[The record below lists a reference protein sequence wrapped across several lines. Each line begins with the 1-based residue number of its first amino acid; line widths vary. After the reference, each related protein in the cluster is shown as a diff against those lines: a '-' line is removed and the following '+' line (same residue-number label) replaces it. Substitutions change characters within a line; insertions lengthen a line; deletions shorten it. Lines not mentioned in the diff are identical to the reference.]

1 MAARIRTL
9 NFLPEV
15 FRTPTNAQFLGATLD
30 QIVDQPNT
38 MRIQGYIGTRFG
50 YGINAK
56 DNYVVEPTKTRTD
69 YQLDPG
75 VVFTKTNTSTAT
87 DFVTYPGIIDALKLN
102 GGVTNNNDRLFNSQ
116 FYSWDPFVDLDKLI
130 NFNQYYWLPQGAP
143 AVTIATDIVYNAQ
156 DYTVVDDPNAYII
169 SSNINPNGS
178 ANPTLTLIRGGT
190 YSFTVNQDSP
200 FWIQG
205 QPGVTGYDPNQ
216 PNLLTR
222 DVLGVS
228 NNGAYNGVVE
238 FTVPYKNAQDEYN
251 FPGDNR
257 VDVVSSAP
265 FDSIEGQLLSAVV
278 DIDGVTALEGL
289 TVMFYNTGVVNE
301 TGFVGQYYDTTLYDE
316 DGGAPYVFPGS
327 SVNDNNFGGG
337 YYTEVPA
344 TFYTI
349 TYVGDPTNPV
359 IKLVP
364 ASGIPTNEKI
374 TPNFGTQWK
383 ARNFY
388 RNVQGVINLV
398 PYLSSLLDTLYYQDG
413 TVPNKVGQLRLINSN
428 ITNQINVLEILGK
441 SNYTAPNGVVF
452 TNGLKV
458 TFNGDIFPTSYK
470 TGEYYVQGVG
480 TAIEL
485 INTQDLIVPES
496 FTEGTYNPWDILP
509 WDIGNYDVTLYIP
522 VQQDYITI
530 ARNSIDRNPWSRSN
544 RWFHIDVINA
554 TATYN
559 NDPSIATTYAT
570 QYNKAKRP
578 VIEFYP
584 NLKLFDN
591 CIVGK
596 QPVDFFDV
604 RTTDA
609 FTQVAGQPMYYPDVE
624 VYTSA
629 SATVNGVTGT
639 STTITIPASA
649 VSKGAFQ
656 VGQFITDSDG
666 VIPRNSQITA
676 ITGTTLLTITVGW
689 TSSETIPTVTNVSL
703 VANDISNDNYALYD
717 GARIIFSVDTD
728 AEVRNKIY
736 VVRFSN
742 VDGLGSII
750 TLTEADDGLVLQNE
764 GTVAYKGY
772 YNQGKDFYYYFNNNP
787 AVLENQWQQ
796 AQQKTTVNQAPFFD
810 VFDTDGISFGD
821 TEIYTGSSF
830 KGNKLFSYGIGSG
843 INDIVLGFP
852 LRYSSV
858 NNVGDISFDVPLNS
872 ATFDYV
878 RSSTP
883 ITQQVNT
890 GYVHNYSD
898 IDTLTRAL
906 GWQTAVAESRQYQ
919 IFSFDYVGGSGV
931 TSYTCDIAAATDT
944 VWPNIQVYLNNV
956 LQDTDTY
963 TYTINPTTTVV
974 NFTVPDT
981 LVDTVVEITL
991 LSDQVSATA
1000 YYQVPNNLQNNP
1012 FNADI
1017 TTANVGDIRGQY
1029 QSIFYNNPN
1038 TTGKVFGANNYRDL
1052 GNLVPWGN
1060 RIIQNSASL
1069 VLPATFLRK
1078 PGVNLYDSL
1087 QYNSNQ
1093 YISFKT
1099 LLVDTVNQTEYNV
1112 YQSPAT
1118 MLDDALDQITI
1129 SKVDTAPFFWSDML
1143 PSKSPYASNSYTFAN
1158 SLDVSR
1164 YPLTRIYNFDTANY
1178 YGVLVY
1184 LTRTVSGYTSITQ
1197 LVSGVDYTISTT
1209 SPALTV
1215 ETDLLPGDI
1224 ITVNEYYQTYGSYV
1238 PNTPT
1243 KLGLYPS
1250 FIPEVVLDENYTNP
1264 TYFIRGHDGSYTKLY
1279 GDYIDGNL
1287 VDFRDKVLLEFE
1299 TRIYNNLKLSNI
1311 IPVRDYDVVP
1321 GFFRTTDYSYDEFL
1335 SIYSQFFLNWVGQ
1348 NRVEYKQQVGYT
1360 PTNEFSYNYSQSGNK
1375 INNAQ
1380 IQQGY
1385 WRGIY
1390 QYFYDTSQ
1398 PDVAPWEMIGLTSQ
1412 PTWWTTRYG
1421 PAPYTSDN
1429 LVLWGDLAAGINWN
1443 NGNPIVVTQCIR
1455 PQLLQVL
1462 PVDSEGNL
1470 VSPFVAIVGNYDG
1483 RSFRNDWKVGDVA
1496 STEFAYRRSSS
1507 WPFDLM
1513 KILALTKPANFYN
1526 LGVDVDNYKY
1536 NEEFNQFLVNDRS
1549 HLVIADVEI
1558 YGSGTAKTSYINWIV
1573 DFEKQVGIDS
1583 TQTTTDLLDNLDVR
1597 LIYRVAGFTD
1607 KALVN
1612 FYVEK
1617 GSPNSNNASLLIPT
1631 ESLDVLLYDNIPFN
1645 KIIYSGIIVQN
1656 AGSGW
1661 KVFGNSQTK
1670 AYFTISKPKINGNYN
1685 LVSVEG
1691 ESVQVA
1697 KDYFENTEILV
1708 PYGTEFVSK
1717 QDLAQFIASYGNY
1730 LTTQGVLF
1738 DQIESGLDINWN
1750 QMVAEYLYW
1759 TQSGW
1764 GQGSLINLNPA
1775 ANLITIQKDSCVVQ
1789 PLTLQRQN
1797 FILNQNLYPIQ
1808 AVDLSV
1814 IRDDTLFSA
1823 TPLNQGDTV
1832 AYGQFNI
1839 SNFEHGVVFNNV
1851 TLFND
1856 VIYNLITGLRQNRIT
1871 ARGTKTADWNGT
1883 IDAQGFILNQDNI
1896 QEWNNVTK
1904 YTKGSIVKYK
1914 NKYWVSLRVLEP
1926 SMIFDSRYW
1935 KETDYNEI
1943 QKGLLPNPSTRSFE
1957 STLYYNTNTPN
1968 LSKDADLLSWS
1979 LIGYRPRDYMAL
1991 ADLTDITQV
2000 NVYKNLIKEKGT
2012 RIATENFKGI
2022 TLPQGGIDYEVYENW
2037 AIKTGE
2043 FGGVLDNNFVDFR
2056 LNQNQL
2062 TGNPSIVGLTTGTY
2076 TEGVQQ
2082 EVPLYSVF
2090 NYGRPITNP
2099 NILPTLPANTPNKLY
2114 PDAGYVNF
2122 NDITTFGYYYND
2134 LNLAQTPLSQLYVGQ
2149 YVWVA
2154 DYNGTW
2160 QVYTPIANG
2169 NIIQV
2174 LNNLNGTVTL
2184 EFAEPHGLTK
2194 YQTIAIINF
2203 NDAVNGYRIVQ
2214 AVVDNYKVTIAL
2226 SLVSTITRLTST
2238 NSIVMRF
2245 QSQRVTQPSDIINL
2259 PLLNTE
2265 FVKNKVWVDTG
2276 TTGDWEVYRKS
2287 INYNLDLELL
2297 KTNSETFGSAVATT
2311 SDLGYLVGDAELGVA
2326 YRYTYNPVFKR
2337 YDLVQTLFSDTL
2349 TAGSLVIGD
2358 NYQIVTL
2365 GNTDF
2370 VALGATSNLVGTRFT
2385 ATGTGSFIAGSF
2397 VVNNQYTITSVGTTD
2412 FTLIGASANTIGIT
2426 FTATGVGSGTGTAV
2440 QGSGQAGLFMVSYG
2454 SSIGYAGSTFAISQP
2469 TGTLLADRKVKIY
2482 NLVTNTTV
2490 NELQLLQTIQAPT
2503 GITNWGTKTEFS
2515 GDSNWLFISA
2525 YEQNQFYVYRK
2536 SQITGLYEY
2545 SNIITLG
2552 NLAAGD
2558 NFSFSLATNYYGNTV
2573 VVGAPGVDTGI
2584 INNTG
2589 TSYIFER
2596 VMQNF
2601 EAQFTSQILVP
2612 QTFSLVFTPGT
2623 RTFTGTTITS
2633 NAITLNSVAGLSLNM
2648 PVIFTGLVF
2657 GGLAIDQVYYIKTI
2671 VGSTITLSLTIGG
2684 STLSLVNGSGT
2695 MTMVAQTEPLFI
2707 SVNGTLIATNN
2718 YAVIGSTLNVYQ
2730 SLNAGD
2736 ILTASGST
2744 FVLLQQF
2751 TATDTVT
2758 IGEQYGYSA
2767 DLDTYGNE
2775 LLIGSPFQINS
2786 QNKEGTIYRYTD
2798 GGGSYGIIT
2807 GTIDCQ
2813 VTTLT
2818 TILLNGYAVAI
2829 PIGNASVVAA
2839 AIEASNITNITA
2851 TSIDNKLVI
2860 SLINIELAMIN
2871 DKLDIVTLSGNT
2883 LYELG
2888 ISKYTLT
2895 QVITDPHPAGR
2906 TQFGTVIKFNDN
2918 GSFVASAPV
2927 APRYEATTF
2936 DSTDDDN
2943 YNNDTLFDNNTTQ
2956 FVDTLV
2962 NAGAVY
2968 MFDYAENYNENL
2980 LNVGQYIYAQSVNA
2994 LNINYGAQPY
3004 YGTAIDFNDN
3014 TVVVGTPGFRPGYEN
3029 GQVIIYTNTSGLADW
3044 SVYRQPEMAVNVN
3057 GITNAQLYS
3066 ASTNNTLINLD
3077 YIDPLQGKIL
3087 GVVAENLDIV
3097 SNADPASYNSP
3108 NTTVSGSAVWGT
3120 KHLGKLWFNT
3130 STTKFVN
3137 YHQNDEVVYNSKWW
3151 GRVFPGSQVTIYS
3164 WITSNVVPA
3173 EYTGPGTPLT
3183 LTDYSVE
3190 YVLNSTGA
3198 ITPVYF
3204 FWARNTN
3211 IIFNQIGKTLSDT
3224 ICESYISVP
3233 QASGIAY
3240 FAPIQS
3246 NVMGLYNTSSY
3257 VNSTDTVMHIGFAT
3271 GTNEDDSHSIYSLIR
3286 ANYPDDF
3293 LPGLPALTSLPPLSL
3308 YDRMLDSMSG
3318 VDESGAIVPDPYL
3331 PKPVQ
3336 SGILVRPR
3344 QSFFYSRFGA
3354 LKNYL
3359 TLANQEL
3366 AKIPFTETQSSKFLY
3381 TIGPINPSTGLP
3393 FYNTTDYWD
3402 PVNWWATGYNDNTK
3416 SAILVESYYQLATIN
3431 AQNGL
3436 IVTVNKNGAGF
3447 QETYRYDSGL
3457 DTWERIGLQDGTIQF
3472 KTDLWDYETARLG
3485 FGDNFFDTTP
3495 FDTYPSEETRSI
3507 TRFLNEE
3514 LPSEIFAFRNQG
3526 LILLFNYIIS
3536 ETIESQNY
3544 LPWLNKTSFIDVAHT
3559 IRELLPLEVFQSDNQ
3574 DFLAGYINEVKPYH
3588 VVVKDFLF
3596 KYTGVDV
3603 WAGDIT
3609 DFDLPAQYNTSLQ
3622 QYITPE
3628 LVYANPSG
3636 DNQYIPTDAIW
3647 QDPAYTNWFN
3657 NYGVSITGVNGYPIT
3672 VLSSYLTLNS
3682 NSMVVDNIYGFPIN
3696 GTIKVYDPNDPE
3708 TDLSKKAFEIIAYS
3722 SVDRAYGT
3730 LNGLTRGVNETTI
3743 SNHLPG
3749 QQIYID
3755 LPAVLVLDG
3764 GRGYA
3769 NPPVI
3774 TAYIDTTIYPAPRR
3788 EAILQPVMN
3797 LDQLLRVDVVDPG
3810 DGYVVLPQ
3818 IIIEPSSIV
3827 TFATIDVDTIT
3838 NTITIQNQLVQTGD
3852 LVRYY
3857 TGSDTTPINGVKDG
3871 QYYYVG
3877 VLENVPT
3884 YVIALYTTYADA
3896 LQDHDRVVF
3905 LSAGSGTNN
3914 NLAIS
3919 ARASCV
3925 TSSQPIRENITTL
3938 RYDRTTYDS
3947 QVTEWTQGNFYGS
3960 FYAGSFQNTQ
3970 QVASSSLTLFNET
3983 PAISTILASA
3993 QGATFEIQSIRN
4005 DEVIEWSS
4013 RTRIVTNTTVTTNV
4027 ITIAPSIGGAPDEGF
4042 VGPTTGFYVGMPIK
4056 FAGAAFGGITVNTV
4070 YYVKEIVSLTQFSL
4084 VDGNGADV
4092 ILTTASTTAGLD
4104 AIIGEVTN
4112 TAVVTIQ
4119 YPGILTTTATQ
4130 KTTNFVTIPLNPSG
4144 ICGTTGFYTGIP
4156 IFFIG
4161 DVFGGVIENEEY
4173 YVTTVIDDQTFTM
4186 SLTNTPTIVSVT
4198 ETTAP
4203 NLIKLSS
4210 IGDLEINT
4218 PIIVTGTTFGGI
4230 VAGQLYYIAD
4240 IAYSTNQVTLSN
4252 SINGGA
4258 ITVTNATGTATL
4270 TSQADVVQ
4278 LTTATGTMT
4287 CNVGLP
4293 ISPGQITGQE
4303 FTFYNTSGEFTNSG
4317 LGYSSTVLATA
4328 LVRGQQYQIQ
4338 TIGSTDFTLVGAPS
4352 NNVGVVFTASES
4364 GTGSGTAAA
4373 YSNLITRGTIATVAT
4388 SNYLYLNSLTSGTTG
4403 MYVDMPFRLSAA
4415 IGGLSAA
4422 TTYYVLSIGTIVL
4435 DITSSNSGTD
4445 AYTCAST
4452 TGFYSG
4458 MPISFTGGVFGGVV
4472 ELVTYYVKTVAS
4484 STTFTISETPGG
4496 ATFDLFNDN
4505 GLMTLT
4511 ADNPFITVSTSAGG
4525 SVVSLTN
4532 NFSAVS
4538 TLTQYPTVVPT
4549 FFISYILGGYSVVI
4563 NTPGLGFA
4571 YNNNITIP
4579 GSLIL
4584 GGTTGINDIIINV
4597 SGISTTGEI
4606 TSTIVSG
4613 TPPGLTEQYYLKVI
4627 SPTELE
4633 VYSNPNLTVPV
4644 DGDTLGAIYTGVKS
4658 TTVTALATPDITT
4671 TSTTGFEQYDPVVF
4685 TGTVA
4690 GNIVLGQTY
4699 YIKTITPT
4707 LTISETLNGTTFD
4720 VGTASGTSFTMAKS
4734 GDYVYLPEPFYFNQS
4749 IVRYNNRLYQCII
4762 SNNDTTFI
4770 LGKWELLD
4778 SGDRRLNELDR
4789 IVGYYNPT
4797 VNMPGR
4803 DLTQLVTGITYPG
4816 SVYMGNAFPPA
4827 EEFLLD
4833 TNLQD
4838 QPFYPATI
4846 NNMSVVWDGNR
4857 YVTISTSPTYS
4868 ALLTSAT
4875 GDNWT
4880 LSKLSNNPV
4889 GLSDIYYDGTRYVI
4903 TTTNSATPIY
4913 TSTNGLVYTTG
4924 PSLNVPSNT
4933 LSRVYNSNN
4942 VWIAVGENVVTSID
4956 TISWVNAFTLSSPG
4970 YFSDVTYTT
4979 AGYTGWLVIGNQTNN
4994 GVDQTLII
5002 RSTNNG
5008 ITWDIVNDGIT
5019 TDITSA
5025 YVNAITSSNNLVV
5038 IVGDAGQ
5045 IFTSIDGT
5053 QTNTL
5058 QTSGTGE
5065 NLVDV
5070 VYGSGIF
5077 IAVGENGTI
5086 VTSTDGVTWNV
5097 RTSGTTNNLNSV
5109 AYNDTDAEFIVVG
5122 DNNTILTSSNGSTWT
5137 ASALFIQEEPV
5148 YTVQGDTFTEGYG
5161 PEELVPGVVT
5171 DNLTMIV
5178 TTRPG
5183 TNWLVGEY
5191 GHTGFTVVTRE
5202 ITPSYPQTEYSFL
5215 NIVQNP
5221 AFLAVY
5227 DITPATGTSRRIY
5240 EQYDYTVDWVLK
5252 TITLNITL
5260 APNHILGVQL
5270 YEVGNGDQL
5279 QRSNSQTV
5287 PFIDNTNTGFIEILL
5302 SCNYSA
5308 NQFNGNGL
5316 IRPGTEPIQVECTET
5331 ESIINSITCDDV
5343 STFALNEPIR
5353 FQGDVFG
5360 GIELDQTYY
5369 IKTISYVT
5377 NKITVSLPP
5386 LVSGIAGPTFSL
5398 TDDTGSMQAIVQQGT
5413 GVVWTDPL
5421 VVHNGDKLVL
5431 GETSTVT
5438 QTKSSTNSIVV
5449 NTALTMDVNDPIVFS
5464 DLMFGGPTPHTTY
5477 YIASIIDDNEFT
5489 ISATSGGSTFVLTD
5503 ATGLASCIT
5512 NDFAIAQA
5520 DVGTTAKLM
5529 FAENYNQNDDFVTFA
5544 VFGETDPL
5552 QYAYS
5557 IPITQIYLST
5567 GGETQLAL
5575 TNYIGGTNPENA
5587 VVEVNGLRL
5596 TDVSDYTIDL
5606 TTQMLYLTFSLT
5618 IGDILAVT
5626 TYNSTERQYLNTSLG
5641 GTYSGSVSV
5650 TLNIG
5655 SSTHFSGW
5663 SEEVIAGGFI
5673 IGVSYQITSLGTTD
5687 FTLIGA
5693 ASNTVGEIFT
5703 ATGAGTGT
5711 GTAGVGW
5718 GDNEWSPGPDYFT
5731 LSSGSTSGLVVDT
5744 GIIFTSPIG
5753 GVTINT
5759 IYYIA
5764 QILSS
5769 TTFNVSLTPGGA
5781 PLTLISATGAMLG
5794 FVNPAIVSNITAINN
5809 VISAPVEVTNVS
5821 SATAPNTL
5829 TATSTTGF
5837 ISASSGIYQPIIFKN
5852 TTGLPGAGGILT
5864 DGTVYWVDTV
5874 INSTDFTISET
5885 PGGLPVTVTGATGT
5899 MIAYVGGNPTTT
5911 ITTGIAHNLET
5922 NNIVRIDGVNGST
5935 QLNNN
5940 IYYVHK
5946 LSDTIIGL
5954 YLSPYLPESY
5964 QTNEIVTGVSNWSSS
5979 GYVWLDNQFTLIDA
5993 TATAISSNEIAV
6005 NSTSYLVVDTPVYF
6019 SGSNMF
6025 GGIVAGTKYYIKSID
6040 VGTSKITISTTY
6052 QGSELT
6058 LTNYSGTDSM
6068 GVTMWEQT
6076 NVDRVWVTVNGYKIP
6091 SSSLYLN
6098 PNNNLSIL
6106 TLVEPGDVVVI
6117 TNMIPTATPD
6127 ELTYINNVNKSNIPT
6142 VYRATSL
6149 STTWL
6154 TQPLSYTDSIIYVED
6169 VTKITTNVVQNE
6181 VTPALANGVYTIG
6194 LDVDKRII
6202 SQVIVVNNTTS
6213 TTLPSSAYSVQ
6224 IVDTAPV
6231 LEITSGVSVSQSL
6244 TITVI
6249 LGNLIYVAGEQI
6261 KFTTV
6266 DFDTNT
6272 LTGLQRG
6279 TNGTGERFYIPAYEK
6294 VYGILSTNQLPA
6306 VNYNLTW
6313 NSYNYNPT
6321 LGDPL
6326 QISDTVAANF
6336 LNAEF

>member
-38 MRIQGYIGTRFG
+38 MRVQGYIGSKFG

-56 DNYVVEPTKTRTD
+56 DKYVVEPTKVRTD

-75 VVFTKTNTSTAT
+75 VVFTKTNTATAT
-87 DFVTYPGIIDALKLN
+87 DFITYPGIIDALKLN

-130 NFNQYYWLPQGAP
+130 NFNQYYWLPSGP
-143 AVTIATDIVYNAQ
+143 PSVPVNTDVVYNAQ

-169 SSNINPNGS
+169 SSDVNPSGS

-190 YSFTVNQDSP
+190 YSFTVNQNSP

-205 QPGVTGYDPNQ
+205 KPGVTGYDPQQ

-222 DVLGVS
+222 DILGVS
-228 NNGAYNGVVE
+228 NNGAENGVVE

-251 FPGDNR
+251 FPGNNL
-257 VDVVSSAP
+257 VDVVSSTP
-265 FDSIEGQLLSAVV
+265 FDNIDGQLLSDVV

-289 TVMFYNTGVVNE
+289 TVMFYNTGVPNE
-301 TGFVGQYYDTTLYDE
+301 TGYVSKYYDTTLYDE
-316 DGGAPYVFPGS
+316 ETSQSLPDEGGAPYVYPGS
-327 SVNDNNFGGG
+327 SINDANFDGG
-337 YYTEVPA
+337 YYTDVAA
-344 TFYTI
+344 TFYRI

-359 IKLVP
+359 IKLIP
-364 ASGIPTNEKI
+364 DSAIPTNEKI
-374 TPNFGTQWK
+374 TANYGTQWK

-388 RNVQGVINLV
+388 RNLQGTINLI

-413 TVPNKVGQLRLINSN
+413 TVPNKVGVIRLINSN

-441 SNYTAPNGVVF
+441 QNYTAPNGVVF

-458 TFNGDIFPTSYK
+458 SFQGDIYPASYK

-485 INTQDLIVPES
+485 INTVDLIVPEA
-496 FTEGTYNPWDILP
+496 FTEGTYNPFDTLP
-509 WDIGNYDVTLYIP
+509 YDIGNYDVTLYIP
-522 VQQDYITI
+522 VRQDYITI
-530 ARNSIDRNPWSRSN
+530 ARNSIDKNPWSRSN

-554 TATYN
+554 TAEYLN
-559 NDPSIATTYAT
+559 NPAIATTYAT
-570 QYNKAKRP
+570 QDNKAKRP

-596 QPVDFFDV
+596 QPIDFFDV

-609 FTQVAGQPMYYPDVE
+609 FTQVAGQYNYYPDVE
-624 VYTSA
+624 VYTTA
-629 SATVNGVTGT
+629 SATIATASAAT
-639 STTITIPASA
+639 STTISVLASN
-649 VSKGAFQ
+649 VEVGAFQ
-656 VGQFITDSDG
+656 IGQYITDSAG
-666 VIPRNSQITA
+666 LLPRNSQITA
-676 ITGTTLLTITVGW
+676 ITGTTTLTITVGW
-689 TSSETIPTVTNVSL
+689 ANPASFVGTTGISL

-717 GARIIFSVDTD
+717 GARIIFSVDD
-728 AEVRNKIY
+728 NPDVRNKIY
-736 VVRFSN
+736 VVRFSSIH
-742 VDGLGSII
+742 GSTPVI
-750 TLTEADDGLVLQNE
+750 TLTEADDGQVLPNE

-772 YNQGKDFYYYFNNNP
+772 YNQGKDFYYYFNSDP
-787 AVLENQWQQ
+787 AVLANQWQE
-796 AQQKTTVNQAPFFD
+796 AQQKTTVNQAPLFD
-810 VFDTDGISFGD
+810 VFDADGISFGD
-821 TEIYTGSSF
+821 STFYTGTSF

-872 ATFDYV
+872 ATFNYV
-878 RSSTP
+878 RGITP

-898 IDTLTRAL
+898 LDTRTRAL

-919 IFSFDYVGGSGV
+919 IFSFNTATAVNNTV
-931 TSYTCDIAAATDT
+931 YTCDIAASTDT
-944 VWPNIQVYLNNV
+944 VWPNIQVYVNNV
-956 LQDTDTY
+956 LQSKDSY
-963 TYTINPTTTVV
+963 AYTITANSTIITFTTVPES
-974 NFTVPDT
+974 FA
-981 LVDTVVEITL
+981 DTVVEIAI

-1000 YYQVPNNLQNNP
+1000 YYEIPDNLQNNP
-1012 FNADI
+1012 FNTDI

-1038 TTGKVFGANNYRDL
+1038 TTGNVFGANNYRDL

-1060 RIIQNSASL
+1060 KIIQNSASL

-1099 LLVDTVNQTEYNV
+1099 LLVDTVDKTEYNV
-1112 YQSPAT
+1112 YQTPAT
-1118 MLDDALDQITI
+1118 MLDDALDQITL
-1129 SKVDTAPFFWSDML
+1129 SKVDTAPFFWSDMV

-1164 YPLTRIYNFDTANY
+1164 YPLSRIYNFSTANY

-1184 LTRTVSGYTSITQ
+1184 LTRTVSGYTSVTQ
-1197 LVSGVDYTISTT
+1197 LISGVDYTISTT
-1209 SPALTV
+1209 SPSLTV

-1279 GDYIDGNL
+1279 GDYIDGHL

-1299 TRIYNNLKLSNI
+1299 TRIYNNLKLSNT

-1321 GFFRTTDYSYDEFL
+1321 GFFRTTGYSYDEFL

-1348 NRVEYKQQVGYT
+1348 NRVQYKQQLGYT
-1360 PTNEFSYNYSQSGNK
+1360 PANEFSYNYSQSGNK
-1375 INNAQ
+1375 INGSQ
-1380 IQQGY
+1380 ILQGY

-1398 PDVAPWEMIGLTSQ
+1398 PDVAPWEMIGFTSQ
-1412 PTWWTTRYG
+1412 PTWWATRYG

-1443 NGNPIVVTQCIR
+1443 NGNPVVVPQCVR
-1455 PQLLQVL
+1455 PQLLEVL

-1470 VSPFVAIVGNYDG
+1470 VSPFVSIVGNYDG
-1483 RSFRNDWKVGDVA
+1483 RSFRGDWKVGDVA

-1513 KILALTKPANFYN
+1513 KILALTKPAEFYN

-1549 HLVIADVEI
+1549 HLVISDVEI
-1558 YGSGTAKTSYINWIV
+1558 YGDGVAKTSYINWIV
-1573 DFEKQVGIDS
+1573 DYEKQVGIDS

-1607 KALVN
+1607 KTLVN

-1645 KIIYSGIIVQN
+1645 KIIYSGVIVQN
-1656 AGSGW
+1656 SGNGW

-1685 LVSVEG
+1685 LVTVEG
-1691 ESVQVA
+1691 ESVQLA
-1697 KDYFENTEILV
+1697 KDYFENSEVLV

-1738 DQIESGLDINWN
+1738 EQIESGLDINWN

-1775 ANLITIQKDSCVVQ
+1775 ANLITINKDSCVVQ

-1808 AVDLSV
+1808 AVDLAV
-1814 IRDDTLFSA
+1814 VRDDTMFSA

-1832 AYGQFNI
+1832 AYGQFNV

-1856 VIYNLITGLRQNRIT
+1856 IIYNLVTGLRQNRIT
-1871 ARGTKTADWNGT
+1871 VRGTKTADWNGT

-1904 YTKGSIVKYK
+1904 YTKGAIVKYK
-1914 NKYWVSLRVLEP
+1914 NKYWVSLKVIEP
-1926 SMIFDSRYW
+1926 SMTFDGKYW

-2000 NVYKNLIKEKGT
+2000 NVYQNLIKEKGT

-2022 TLPQGGIDYEVYENW
+2022 TLPQGGIDYSVYENW

-2043 FGGVLDNNFVDFR
+2043 FGGVLDNNFVDFK
-2056 LNQNQL
+2056 LNQSEL

-2076 TEGVQQ
+2076 TDGVQQ

-2090 NYGRPITNP
+2090 NYGRPVTNP
-2099 NILPTLPANTPNKLY
+2099 NILPTVPANTPNKLY

-2122 NDITTFGYYYND
+2122 NDITTYGYYYND
-2134 LNLAQTPLSQLYVGQ
+2134 LNLAQTPLSKLYVGE

-2169 NIIQV
+2169 NLVQV

-2184 EFAEPHGLTK
+2184 QFAEPHNLTK

-2214 AVVDNYKVTIAL
+2214 SVVDNYRVTIAL

-2245 QSQRVTQPSDIINL
+2245 QSQRVDQPSDIVNL

-2265 FVKNKVWVDTG
+2265 FVKNKVWVDTN
-2276 TTGDWEVYRKS
+2276 TDGDWAVYRKS

-2311 SDLGYLVGDAELGVA
+2311 SDLGYLVGDADLGVA

-2337 YDLVQTLFSDTL
+2337 YDLAQTLFST
-2349 TAGSLVIGD
+2349 T
-2358 NYQIVTL
+2358 
-2365 GNTDF
+2365 
-2370 VALGATSNLVGTRFT
+2370 TS
-2385 ATGTGSFIAGSF
+2385 AGSF
-2397 VVNNQYTITSVGTTD
+2397 VVGRDYQIVSLGTTTNTQWNTIAGTTGVAYTVGSRFTCANAGTGGVDVGT
-2412 FTLIGASANTIGIT
+2412 
-2426 FTATGVGSGTGTAV
+2426 
-2440 QGSGQAGLFMVSYG
+2440 AGLFTSAFG
-2454 SSIGYAGSTFAISQP
+2454 SSIGYTGSTFAISQP

-2482 NLVTNTTV
+2482 NLVTNITV
-2490 NELQLLQTIQAPT
+2490 NELQEVQTIQAPT
-2503 GITNWGTKTEFS
+2503 GITNWGTKIEFS
-2515 GDSNWLFISA
+2515 GDGNWLFISA
-2525 YEQNQFYVYRK
+2525 YVENEFYVYRK

-2545 SNIITLG
+2545 SALIQLINPV
-2552 NLAAGD
+2552 AGD
-2558 NFSFSLATNYYGNTV
+2558 NFSFGLATNYYGNTLV
-2573 VVGAPGVDTGI
+2573 VTAPGVDTGTA
-2584 INNTG
+2584 NNTG
-2589 TSYIFER
+2589 TSYIYER
-2596 VMQNF
+2596 IVQNF
-2601 EAQFTSQILVP
+2601 ESQFTSQPLVP
-2612 QTFSLVFTPGT
+2612 QTFILTFTPGT
-2623 RTFTGTTITS
+2623 RVSTGTNVSS
-2633 NAITLNSVAGLSLNM
+2633 NAITLSSVLGLSVDM
-2648 PVIFTGLVF
+2648 PVVFTGSVF
-2657 GGLAIDQVYYIKTI
+2657 GGISLNQVYYIKSI
-2671 VGSTITLSLTIGG
+2671 VGSTVTLSLTRGG
-2684 STLSLVNGSGT
+2684 TTLTLVNSSGT
-2695 MTMVAQTEPLFI
+2695 MTMTAQTEPLFV
-2707 SVNGTLIATNN
+2707 SVNGTLIDNNN
-2718 YAVIGSTLNVYQ
+2718 YAVTGSTLNVYS

-2736 ILTASGST
+2736 ILTVSSSA
-2744 FVLLQQF
+2744 FVLIQQF
-2751 TATDTVT
+2751 VATGSIT

-2775 LLIGSPFQINS
+2775 LLVGAPFQINS
-2786 QNKEGTIYRYTD
+2786 NNKEGTVYRYTD
-2798 GGGSYGIIT
+2798 GGGSFGIIS

-2813 VTTLT
+2813 VTTPGN
-2818 TILLNGYAVAI
+2818 ILLNGYAVNI
-2829 PIGNASVVAA
+2829 PVGNASVVAS
-2839 AIEASNITNITA
+2839 AIANAGITNITA
-2851 TSIDNKLVI
+2851 TAIDNKLVI
-2860 SLINIELAMIN
+2860 SLINTDLATVN
-2871 DKLDIVTLSGNT
+2871 DKLDITTLSGNM

-2895 QVITDPHPAGR
+2895 QTITDPHPAGR

-2918 GSFVASAPV
+2918 GSFVVSAPASA
-2927 APRYEATTF
+2927 RYELTTF

-2956 FVDTLV
+2956 FVDTLR

-2968 MFDYAENYNENL
+2968 MFDYLSNYNESL
-2980 LNVGQYIYAQSVNA
+2980 TNVGQYVYAQSVNA
-2994 LNINYGAQPY
+2994 LNSEYGAQPY
-3004 YGTAIDFNDN
+3004 YGTALDFNDN
-3014 TVVVGTPGFRPGYEN
+3014 TVVVGTPAFRPGYNN
-3029 GQVIIYTNTSGLADW
+3029 GQVIIYTNPTGVADW
-3044 SVYRQPEMAVNVN
+3044 SVYRSPELAVDVN
-3057 GITNAQLYS
+3057 GIQNAQLYS
-3066 ASTNNTLINLD
+3066 ASTNNTLVNLD
-3077 YIDPLQGKIL
+3077 YFDPLQGKIL
-3087 GVVAENLDIV
+3087 GVVAENLDII

-3108 NTTVSGSAVWGT
+3108 NTTTSGSAVWGT
-3120 KHLGKLWFNT
+3120 KQLGKLWFNT

-3137 YHQNDEVVYNSKWW
+3137 YHQNDDVVYNSKWW

-3164 WITSNVVPA
+3164 WITSNVVPT
-3173 EYTGPGTPLT
+3173 EYTGPGTPLN
-3183 LTDYSVE
+3183 LTDYAVE

-3224 ICESYISVP
+3224 ICESYIAAP

-3246 NVMGLYNTSSY
+3246 NVMGLYNTGEY
-3257 VNSTDTVMHIGFAT
+3257 VNNTDTVMHIGFAT
-3271 GTNEDDSHSIYSLIR
+3271 GTNDDDSHSVYSLIR

-3293 LPGLPALTSLPPLSL
+3293 LPGLPASTNLPPVSL
-3308 YDRMLDSMSG
+3308 YDRMLDSLSG

-3336 SGILVRPR
+3336 SGILARPR
-3344 QSFFYSRFGA
+3344 QSFFYSRFGG

-3381 TIGPINPSTGLP
+3381 TVGPINPSTGLP
-3393 FYNTTDYWD
+3393 FYRTEDYWD
-3402 PVNWWATGYNDNTK
+3402 PVNWWATGYNNNTK
-3416 SAILVESYYQLATIN
+3416 SSMLVESYYQLATIN

-3436 IVTVNKNGAGF
+3436 IVTVNKNGAGL
-3447 QETYRYDSGL
+3447 QETYRFDGTTS
-3457 DTWERIGLQDGTIQF
+3457 TWVRIGLQNGTIAF
-3472 KTDLWDYETARLG
+3472 KSDLWDYESARLG
-3485 FGDNFFDTTP
+3485 WGDNFFDTTP

-3526 LILLFNYIIS
+3526 LILLFNYIMS

-3544 LPWLNKTSFIDVAHT
+3544 LPWLNKTSFIDVDHT

-3596 KYTGVDV
+3596 KYTGTDV
-3603 WAGDIT
+3603 WAGNVT

-3636 DNQYIPTDAIW
+3636 DNQYLPTDSIW
-3647 QDPAYTNWFN
+3647 QDPAYVNWFN
-3657 NYGVSITGVNGYPIT
+3657 NYGVSVTGVNEYPIT

-3696 GTIKVYDPNDPE
+3696 GTIKIYDPTDPE
-3708 TDLSKKAFEIIAYS
+3708 TDLSKKSYELIAYS

-3730 LNGLTRGVNETTI
+3730 LNGLTRGVNDTPV

-3755 LPAVLVLDG
+3755 LPAILVLDG

-3769 NPPVI
+3769 NPPKV
-3774 TAYIDTTIYPAPRR
+3774 TAYVDTTKYPAPRR

-3810 DGYVVLPQ
+3810 EGYVVLPE
-3818 IIIEPSSIV
+3818 IMIEPSSVV
-3827 TFATIDVDTIT
+3827 TFASADVDLIT
-3838 NTITIQNQLVQTGD
+3838 NTITIQNQLIQTGD
-3852 LVRYY
+3852 LIYY
-3857 TGSDTTPINGVKDG
+3857 STGTDTTAIGGVKDG
-3871 QYYYVG
+3871 QYYYVN
-3877 VLENVPT
+3877 VLETIPAF
-3884 YVIALYTTYADA
+3884 VIALYTTYADA
-3896 LQDHDRVVF
+3896 LQDRDRVVF
-3905 LSAGSGTNN
+3905 TNAGTGVNN
-3914 NLAIS
+3914 NLAVS

-3925 TSSQPIRENITTL
+3925 TSSLPIRENITTL

-3960 FYAGSFQNTQ
+3960 FYAGSFKNTT
-3970 QVASSSLTLFNET
+3970 QVASSSITLESST
-3983 PAISTILASA
+3983 PAIDTILASA
-3993 QGATFEIQSIRN
+3993 QGATFEIQNIRN
-4005 DEVIEWSS
+4005 DEVVEWSS
-4013 RTRIVTNTTVTTNV
+4013 RTRTVTNTTGTSNL
-4027 ITIAPSIGGAPDEGF
+4027 ITIAPSAGGTPDEGF

-4056 FAGAAFGGITVNTV
+4056 FAGAAFGGLSVSTV
-4070 YYVKEIVSLTQFSL
+4070 YYVREIVSLTQFTISSTVGGGEVPL
-4084 VDGNGADV
+4084 S
-4092 ILTTASTTAGLD
+4092 TASTTAGLE
-4104 AIIGEVTN
+4104 AVIGEVTN

-4119 YPGILTTTATQ
+4119 YPGILTATATEHI
-4130 KTTNFVTIPLNPSG
+4130 TNFVTIPLNPSG
-4144 ICGTTGFYTGIP
+4144 ICGTNGFYTGIP
-4156 IFFIG
+4156 IFFTG
-4161 DVFGGVIENEEY
+4161 EVFGGIIENENY
-4173 YVTTVIDDQTFTM
+4173 YVTTVIDEQTFTM
-4186 SLTNTPTIVSVT
+4186 STTNTPTIVSVVQT
-4198 ETTAP
+4198 SISG
-4203 NLIKLSS
+4203 NLIKLSALE
-4210 IGDLEINT
+4210 DLDINT
-4218 PIIVTGTTFGGI
+4218 PVIVTDMMISGTAVNNFGGI
-4230 VAGQLYYIAD
+4230 VAGQIYYIAS
-4240 IAYSTNQVTLSN
+4240 IAYSTNEVTLAN
-4252 SINGGA
+4252 TVNGGA
-4258 ITVTNATGTATL
+4258 ITITTNVSPASNTSASM
-4270 TSQADVVQ
+4270 TSQSDTVQ
-4278 LTTATGTMT
+4278 LTTATGSMT

-4317 LGYSSTVLATA
+4317 AGYS
-4328 LVRGQQYQIQ
+4328 
-4338 TIGSTDFTLVGAPS
+4338 
-4352 NNVGVVFTASES
+4352 
-4364 GTGSGTAAA
+4364 GTN
-4373 YSNLITRGTIATVAT
+4373 SNLITRNAVATVAT
-4388 SNYLYLNSLTSGTTG
+4388 SNYLYLNALTGGATN
-4403 MYVDMPFRLSAA
+4403 MYNNMPFRLSTA
-4415 IGGLSAA
+4415 IGGLSTG
-4422 TTYYVLSIGTIVL
+4422 TTYFIKSMGTIVV
-4435 DITSSNSGTD
+4435 DVTSSTGGTD
-4445 AYTCAST
+4445 EYTCAST
-4452 TGFYSG
+4452 TGFYPG
-4458 MPISFTGGVFGGVV
+4458 MPVSFTGGVFGNVV
-4472 ELVTYYVKTVAS
+4472 ALVTYYIKSVVS
-4484 STTFTISETPGG
+4484 STNFTLSETPGG
-4496 ATFDLFNDN
+4496 ATFNLDSD
-4505 GLMTLT
+4505 GGIMTLT
-4511 ADNPFITVSTSAGG
+4511 ADNPYITVSATAGG
-4525 SVVSLTN
+4525 SEIALTD
-4532 NFSAVS
+4532 NFSSSS
-4538 TLTQYPTVVPT
+4538 TLTQYPTATPT
-4549 FFISYILGGYSVVI
+4549 FFVSYILGGYSVVI
-4563 NTPGLGFA
+4563 NTAGTGFA

-4579 GSLIL
+4579 GTNF
-4584 GGTTGINDIIINV
+4584 GGTTPLNDVTINV
-4597 SGISTTGEI
+4597 SGISSTGAI

-4633 VYSNPNLTVPV
+4633 VYSNPLLTVPV
-4644 DGDTLGAIYTGVKS
+4644 NGNTLGDIYAGVIS
-4658 TTVTALATPDITT
+4658 TTVTGVTASNDRLTV
-4671 TSTTGFEQYDPVVF
+4671 TSSSDFDLNDPIVF
-4685 TGTVA
+4685 TGNVYSELT
-4690 GNIVLGQTY
+4690 LGQTY
-4699 YIKTITPT
+4699 YIKSKPT
-4707 LTISETLNGTTFD
+4707 STTVTISSTIGGSTFNFSGTTTD
-4720 VGTASGTSFTMAKS
+4720 LSFTMAKA
-4734 GDYVYLPEPFYFNQS
+4734 GDYVFLPEPFYFNQS
-4749 IVRYNNRLYQCII
+4749 IVRYNNRLYQCIV
-4762 SNNDTTFI
+4762 SNNDTTFV

-4778 SGDRRLNELDR
+4778 SGDRKLNGLDR

-4803 DLTQLVTGITYPG
+4803 DLTQLVNGITYPG
-4816 SVYMGNAFPPA
+4816 STYMDNAFPPA
-4827 EEFLLD
+4827 DEFALD
-4833 TNLQD
+4833 TQLQD

-4846 NNMSVVWDGNR
+4846 DNMSVVWDGTR
-4857 YVTISTSPTYS
+4857 YVSISTSSTYS
-4868 ALLTSAT
+4868 ALITSTT
-4875 GDNWT
+4875 GDNWALT
-4880 LSKLSNNPV
+4880 KLSNNPV
-4889 GLSDIYYDGTRYVI
+4889 ALSDIYYGDSKYVI
-4903 TTTNSATPIY
+4903 TTTNPATPIY
-4913 TSTNGLVYTTG
+4913 TSTDGLVYTTG
-4924 PSLNVPSNT
+4924 PSLTVPSSS
-4933 LSRVYNSNN
+4933 LVSVYYGNGTW
-4942 VWIAVGENVVTSID
+4942 VAVGENVISSFDTVTWYQ
-4956 TISWVNAFTLSSPG
+4956 TFNNPYTTAYYT
-4970 YFSDVTYTT
+4970 DVTYLS
-4979 AGYTGWLVIGNQTNN
+4979 TGWLVVGNQ
-4994 GVDQTLII
+4994 
-5002 RSTNNG
+5002 SANG
-5008 ITWDIVNDGIT
+5008 IMQSVILQSTGDGFQWDIVNNGVT
-5019 TDITSA
+5019 TNISNA
-5025 YVNAITSSNNLVV
+5025 FLNAITYGNGLAV
-5038 IVGDAGQ
+5038 IVADDGR
-5045 IFTSIDGT
+5045 IFTTDNGAIT
-5053 QTNTL
+5053 TPER
-5058 QTSGTGE
+5058 TSGTSY

-5070 VYGSGIF
+5070 TYGNGTF
-5077 IAVGENGTI
+5077 IAVGDNGTI
-5086 VTSTDGVTWNV
+5086 VTSTNGTTWTV
-5097 RTSGTTNNLNSV
+5097 RTSTTTNNLNSV
-5109 AYNDTDAEFIVVG
+5109 AYNSTSNEFIVVG
-5122 DNNTILTSSNGSTWT
+5122 DNNTILTSANGTTWT
-5137 ASALFIQEEPV
+5137 ASALFLQEEPV
-5148 YTVQGDTFTEGYG
+5148 YTVQGDSFAEGYG

-5183 TNWLVGEY
+5183 SNWAVGEY
-5191 GHTGFTVVTRE
+5191 GHTGFNVVSTE

-5215 NIVQNP
+5215 NVVQNP
-5221 AFLAVY
+5221 AFVAVF
-5227 DITPATGTSRRIY
+5227 DVTPATGTSYRLY
-5240 EQYDYTVDWVLK
+5240 EHYDYEIDWVLK
-5252 TITLNITL
+5252 TITLNTTL
-5260 APNHILGVQL
+5260 APNHILGIEL

-5287 PFIDNTNTGFIEILL
+5287 PFIDNPTTGFIEMPL

-5308 NQFNGNGL
+5308 NQFNGNGI
-5316 IRPGTEPIQVECTET
+5316 IRPGTEPIETQCTRT
-5331 ESIINSITCDDV
+5331 EAIIDSITCADV
-5343 STFALNEPIR
+5343 STFTLNSPIR
-5353 FQGDVFG
+5353 FQGAVFG

-5377 NKITVSLPP
+5377 NKITVALPP
-5386 LVSGIAGPTFSL
+5386 LVNGIAGPTYQLS
-5398 TDDTGSMQAIVQQGT
+5398 DATGAMEIVVQQGT
-5413 GVVWTDPL
+5413 GIVWTDPL

-5438 QTKSSTNSIVV
+5438 QTKSATNSIVV
-5449 NTALTMDVNDPIVFS
+5449 NTALTMDVDDPIVFS
-5464 DLMFGGPTPHTTY
+5464 DYMFGGPLPHTTY
-5477 YIASIIDDNEFT
+5477 YITSIVDENEFT
-5489 ISATSGGSTFVLTD
+5489 ISATLGGSTFALTD
-5503 ATGLASCIT
+5503 ATGFASCIT
-5512 NDFAIAQA
+5512 NDYAIARA
-5520 DVGTTAKLM
+5520 AEGPTAKLM
-5529 FAENYNQNDDFVTFA
+5529 FAENYNQTDDFVTFA
-5544 VFGETDPL
+5544 VFGSTDPI
-5552 QYAYS
+5552 QYSYS
-5557 IPITQIYLST
+5557 IPTSQVYQST
-5567 GGETQLAL
+5567 GGETQLLL
-5575 TNYIGGTNPENA
+5575 TNYIGGDNPENA
-5587 VVEVNGLRL
+5587 IVEVNGLRL
-5596 TDVSDYTIDL
+5596 TSGSDYTINL
-5606 TTQMLYLTFSLT
+5606 TTQTLYLTFSLT
-5618 IGDILAVT
+5618 AGDVLAIT
-5626 TYNSTERQYLNTSLG
+5626 TFNSTERQYLNTTLG
-5641 GTYSGSVSV
+5641 GTYSGSSSI
-5650 TLNIG
+5650 TLHIG
-5655 SSTHFSGW
+5655 SSTHFPGFD
-5663 SEEVIAGGFI
+5663 EAGYGGGTQTTAGSFTVGNGYI
-5673 IGVSYQITSLGTTD
+5673 ITTTGTTNYVA
-5687 FTLIGA
+5687 IGA
-5693 ASNTVGEIFT
+5693 ADNNVGTYFV
-5703 ATGAGTGT
+5703 ATGAGSGT
-5711 GTAGVGW
+5711 GTALESTG
-5718 GDNEWSPGPDYFT
+5718 ESFSPGPDYFT
-5731 LSSGSTSGLVVDT
+5731 LSGLDTTAGLEVNT
-5744 GIIFTSPIG
+5744 GILFTSPIG
-5753 GVTINT
+5753 GVSANT
-5759 IYYIA
+5759 TYYIA
-5764 QILSS
+5764 QILSP
-5769 TTFNVSLTPGGA
+5769 TTFNVSLTPGGT
-5781 PLTLISATGAMLG
+5781 PLTLTTAVGAMLG
-5794 FVNPAIVSNITAINN
+5794 FINPARVSNITAINN
-5809 VISAPVEVTNVS
+5809 TIAEPLAVANIVS
-5821 SATAPNTL
+5821 TTAPNTI

-5837 ISASSGIYQPIIFKN
+5837 VIGQSIIFKDL
-5852 TTGLPGAGGILT
+5852 TATGFGGLSA
-5864 DGTVYWVDTV
+5864 DGTVYWISNIT
-5874 INSTDFTISET
+5874 SGTDFEVSAT
-5885 PGGLPVTVTGATGT
+5885 PSGSAITVTTDSGS
-5899 MIAYVGGNPTTT
+5899 MYAYVGGNPAVT
-5911 ITTGIAHNLET
+5911 ITTGVAHNLVE
-5922 NNIVRIDGVNGST
+5922 NDIVRIDGVVGST

-5940 IYYVHK
+5940 TYYAK
-5946 LSDTIIGL
+5946 IITDYQIAL
-5954 YLSPYLPESY
+5954 YLSPYQPESY
-5964 QTNEIVTGVSNWSSS
+5964 QVNDPVTVASSYVSG
-5979 GYVWLDNQFTLIDA
+5979 GYVWLDKQFTLIDA
-5993 TATAISSNEIAV
+5993 TATASSSLDNTITV
-6005 NSTSYLVVDTPVYF
+6005 DSTDYLVVDTPVYF
-6019 SGSNMF
+6019 SGNVF
-6025 GGIVAGTKYYIKSID
+6025 GGLVEGTKYYVRTID
-6040 VGTSKITISTTY
+6040 ILNSKITLSATY
-6052 QGSELT
+6052 QGSELPIT
-6058 LTNYSGTDSM
+6058 TYSGSDTM
-6068 GVTMWEQT
+6068 GVTMWEQI
-6076 NVDRVWVTVNGYKIP
+6076 NVDRVWVTVNGYRVP
-6091 SSSLYLN
+6091 SSSLNIN

-6106 TLVEPGDVVVI
+6106 TTVVPGDIVII
-6117 TNMIPTATPD
+6117 TNTIPTATPD
-6127 ELTYINNVNKSNIPT
+6127 ELTYINNVNKSSIPS

-6154 TQPLSYTDSIIYVED
+6154 TQPLSYTDSTIYVED

-6181 VTPALANGVYTIG
+6181 TAPSAVNGVYTIG
-6194 LDVDKRII
+6194 LEADKRII

-6224 IVDTAPV
+6224 ILDTAPV
-6231 LEITSGVSVSQSL
+6231 LEITSGVTAGQSL
-6244 TITVI
+6244 TVTVI
-6249 LGNLIYVAGEQI
+6249 LGNLIYIDGEQI
-6261 KFTTV
+6261 KFSTINPVLTAGSFAIGQTYTIETVGTT
-6266 DFDTNT
+6266 DFTSIGASANT
-6272 LTGLQRG
+6272 VGVTFVATGQGTGTGTAIAVNAISGLQRG
-6279 TNGTGERFYIPAYEK
+6279 TNGTGERYYIPQYAK
-6294 VYGILSTNQLPA
+6294 VYGILSTNQLPD

-6313 NSYNYNPT
+6313 NSYSYNPT

-6326 QISDTVAANF
+6326 QISNTSGANF

>member
-1 MAARIRTL
+1 
-9 NFLPEV
+9 
-15 FRTPTNAQFLGATLD
+15 
-30 QIVDQPNT
+30 
-38 MRIQGYIGTRFG
+38 
-50 YGINAK
+50 
-56 DNYVVEPTKTRTD
+56 
-69 YQLDPG
+69 
-75 VVFTKTNTSTAT
+75 
-87 DFVTYPGIIDALKLN
+87 
-102 GGVTNNNDRLFNSQ
+102 
-116 FYSWDPFVDLDKLI
+116 
-130 NFNQYYWLPQGAP
+130 
-143 AVTIATDIVYNAQ
+143 
-156 DYTVVDDPNAYII
+156 VVDDPNAYII

-228 NNGAYNGVVE
+228 NNGADNGVVE

-265 FDSIEGQLLSAVV
+265 FDSIEGQLLSDVV

-301 TGFVGQYYDTTLYDE
+301 TGFIGQYYDTTLYDE
-316 DGGAPYVFPGS
+316 NGGAPYTFPGS
-327 SVNDNNFGGG
+327 SINDNNFGGG

-364 ASGIPTNEKI
+364 ASAIPTNEKI
-374 TPNFGTQWK
+374 TANFGTQWK

-388 RNVQGVINLV
+388 RNVQGTINLV

-413 TVPNKVGQLRLINSN
+413 TVPNKVGIIRLINSN
-428 ITNQINVLEILGK
+428 ITNQINVLEILGQ

-458 TFNGDIFPTSYK
+458 TFDGDIFPTSYK

-485 INTQDLIVPES
+485 INTQDLIVPEP
-496 FTEGTYNPWDILP
+496 FTEGAYNPWDILP

-570 QYNKAKRP
+570 QNNKAKRP

-609 FTQVAGQPMYYPDVE
+609 FTQVAGQNVYYPDVE

-639 STTITIPASA
+639 STTITIPASN
-649 VSKGAFQ
+649 VEIGSFQ
-656 VGQFITDSDG
+656 VGQFITDSAG
-666 VIPRNSQITA
+666 VIPRNAQITA

-689 TSSETIPTVTNVSL
+689 STSTTIPSVTNVSL

-717 GARIIFSVDTD
+717 GARIIFSVDD
-728 AEVRNKIY
+728 NPDVRNKIY
-736 VVRFSN
+736 VVRFS
-742 VDGLGSII
+742 DISGSTPVI

-810 VFDTDGISFGD
+810 VFDADGVSFGD
-821 TEIYTGSSF
+821 SEIYTGSSF

-843 INDIVLGFP
+843 INDTVLGFP

-872 ATFDYV
+872 ATFNYV
-878 RSSTP
+878 RGSTP

-898 IDTLTRAL
+898 LDTRTRAL

-919 IFSFDYVGGSGV
+919 IFSFNYVGGSGI

-963 TYTINPTTTVV
+963 TYTINPTTTIV
-974 NFTVPDT
+974 NFAVPNP
-981 LVDTVVEITL
+981 LEDTVIEITL
-991 LSDQVSATA
+991 LSDQVSSTA
-1000 YYQVPNNLQNNP
+1000 YYQIPNNLQNNP
-1012 FNADI
+1012 FNTDI
-1017 TTANVGDIRGQY
+1017 TTVNVGDIRGQY

-1069 VLPATFLRK
+1069 VLPGTFLRK

-1129 SKVDTAPFFWSDML
+1129 SKVDSAPFFWSDML

-1184 LTRTVSGYTSITQ
+1184 LTRTVDGYTSITQ
-1197 LVSGVDYTISTT
+1197 LISGVDYTISTT

-1287 VDFRDKVLLEFE
+1287 IDFRDKVLLEFE

-1390 QYFYDTSQ
+1390 QYFYDTTQ
-1398 PDVAPWEMIGLTSQ
+1398 PDVAPWEMIGFTSQ
-1412 PTWWTTRYG
+1412 PTWWTSRYG

-1443 NGNPIVVTQCIR
+1443 NGDPVVVTQCVR
-1455 PQLLQVL
+1455 PQLLEVL

-1470 VSPFVAIVGNYDG
+1470 VSPFVSIVGNYDG

-1549 HLVIADVEI
+1549 HLVISDVEI

-1573 DFEKQVGIDS
+1573 DYEKQVGIDS

-1685 LVSVEG
+1685 LVTVEG

-1697 KDYFENTEILV
+1697 KDYFENSEVLV

-1717 QDLAQFIASYGNY
+1717 QDLAQFIGSYGNY

-1814 IRDDTLFSA
+1814 ARDDTLFSA

-1856 VIYNLITGLRQNRIT
+1856 VIYNLVTGLRQNRIT

-1883 IDAQGFILNQDNI
+1883 IDTQGFILNQDNI
-1896 QEWNNVTK
+1896 QEWDNVTK
-1904 YTKGSIVKYK
+1904 YTKGAIVKYK
-1914 NKYWVSLRVLEP
+1914 NKYWVSLKVLEP
-1926 SMIFDSRYW
+1926 SMTFDSRYW

-2043 FGGVLDNNFVDFR
+2043 FGGVLDNNFVDFK

-2076 TEGVQQ
+2076 TDGVQQ

-2134 LNLAQTPLSQLYVGQ
+2134 LNIAQTPLSQLYVGQ

-2203 NDAVNGYRIVQ
+2203 NDAVDGYRIVQ
-2214 AVVDNYKVTIAL
+2214 AVVDNYRVTVAL

-2245 QSQRVTQPSDIINL
+2245 QSQRVSQPSDIGNL

-2265 FVKNKVWVDTG
+2265 FVKNKVWVDTN
-2276 TTGDWEVYRKS
+2276 TDGDWAVYRKS

-2311 SDLGYLVGDAELGVA
+2311 SDLGYLVGDADLGVA
-2326 YRYTYNPVFKR
+2326 YRYTYNPVFER
-2337 YDLVQTLFSDTL
+2337 YDLAQTLFS
-2349 TAGSLVIGD
+2349 G
-2358 NYQIVTL
+2358 IVT
-2365 GNTDF
+2365 
-2370 VALGATSNLVGTRFT
+2370 
-2385 ATGTGSFIAGSF
+2385 AGSF
-2397 VVNNQYTITSVGTTD
+2397 VVGKDYQITSLGTT
-2412 FTLIGASANTIGIT
+2412 TSIQWNTIAGT
-2426 FTATGVGSGTGTAV
+2426 SGVAYAVGSRFTCANAGTGT
-2440 QGSGQAGLFMVSYG
+2440 GEAGLLASSFG
-2454 SSIGYAGSTFAISQP
+2454 ASIGYAGSTFAISQP
-2469 TGTLLADRKVKIY
+2469 TGALLADRKVKIY
-2482 NLVTNTTV
+2482 NLVINTTF
-2490 NELQLLQTIQAPT
+2490 NELQELQTIPAPT
-2503 GITNWGTKTEFS
+2503 GVTNWGTKTEFS
-2515 GDSNWLFISA
+2515 GDNNWLFISA
-2525 YEQNQFYVYRK
+2525 YEQNAFYVYRK
-2536 SQITGLYEY
+2536 SQVTGLYEY
-2545 SNIITLG
+2545 SNIITLS
-2552 NLAAGD
+2552 NLTTGD
-2558 NFSFSLATNYYGNTV
+2558 NFSYSLATNYYGNTL

-2584 INNTG
+2584 VNNTG

-2601 EAQFTSQILVP
+2601 EVQFTSQVFVP
-2612 QTFSLVFTPGT
+2612 QTFNLTFTPGT
-2623 RTFTGTTITS
+2623 RTFTGTNITS
-2633 NAITLNSVAGLSLNM
+2633 DAITLNSVAGLSLNM
-2648 PVIFTGLVF
+2648 PVIFTGSVF
-2657 GGLAIDQVYYIKTI
+2657 GGLAIDQVYYIQDI
-2671 VGSTITLSLTIGG
+2671 SGSTIKVALTRNASTPLTLTNSSG
-2684 STLSLVNGSGT
+2684 S
-2695 MTMVAQTEPLFI
+2695 MTMIAQTEPLFV
-2707 SVNGTLIATNN
+2707 SVNGTLIDNNN
-2718 YAVIGSTLNVYQ
+2718 YAVAGSTLNVYQ
-2730 SLNAGD
+2730 SLNVGD

-2744 FVLLQQF
+2744 FVLIQQF
-2751 TATDTVT
+2751 TATGAIT
-2758 IGEQYGYSA
+2758 IGKQYGYSA

-2775 LLIGSPFQINS
+2775 LLIGSPFEINS

-2813 VTTLT
+2813 VTTPT
-2818 TILLNGYAVAI
+2818 TILLNGYAVSI
-2829 PIGNASVVAA
+2829 PVGDASVVAA
-2839 AIEASNITNITA
+2839 AIEAANITNITA
-2851 TSIDNKLVI
+2851 SSIDNKLVI
-2860 SLINIELAMIN
+2860 SLINMDIATVN
-2871 DKLDIVTLSGNT
+2871 DKLDIGALSGNV

-2943 YNNDTLFDNNTTQ
+2943 YNNDTLFDNNTTR
-2956 FVDTLV
+2956 FVDTLI

-2994 LNINYGAQPY
+2994 LNSNYGAQPY
-3004 YGTAIDFNDN
+3004 YGTAVDFNDN
-3014 TVVVGTPGFRPGYEN
+3014 TVVVGTPGFRPGFEN
-3029 GQVIIYTNTSGLADW
+3029 GQVIIYTNPSGQADW
-3044 SVYRQPEMAVNVN
+3044 SVYRQAEIAVDVN

-3120 KHLGKLWFNT
+3120 KQLGKLWFNT

-3173 EYTGPGTPLT
+3173 EYTGPGTPLN
-3183 LTDYSVE
+3183 LTDYAVE

-3224 ICESYISVP
+3224 ICESYISAP

-3246 NVMGLYNTSSY
+3246 NVMGLYNTTEY

-3271 GTNEDDSHSIYSLIR
+3271 GTNDDDSHSIYSLIR
-3286 ANYPDDF
+3286 SNYPDDF

-3336 SGILVRPR
+3336 SGVLVRPR

-3381 TIGPINPSTGLP
+3381 TVGPINPSTGLP
-3393 FYNTTDYWD
+3393 FYETTDYWD

-3416 SAILVESYYQLATIN
+3416 SAILVESYFQLATIN

-3436 IVTVNKNGAGF
+3436 IVTVNKNGAGL

-3457 DTWERIGLQDGTIQF
+3457 ATWERIGLQNGTIQF
-3472 KTDLWDYETARLG
+3472 KTDLWDYASARLG
-3485 FGDNFFDTTP
+3485 WGDNFFDTTP
-3495 FDTYPSEETRSI
+3495 FDTFPSEETRSI

-3526 LILLFNYIIS
+3526 LILLFNYIMS

-3574 DFLAGYINEVKPYH
+3574 EFLSGYINEVKPYH

-3596 KYTGVDV
+3596 KYTGVDT
-3603 WAGDIT
+3603 WPGDIT

-3622 QYITPE
+3622 QYISPE
-3628 LVYANPSG
+3628 LVFANPSG
-3636 DNQYIPTDAIW
+3636 DNQYLPTDAIW
-3647 QDPAYTNWFN
+3647 QDPEYINWFN
-3657 NYGVSITGVNGYPIT
+3657 NYGVSITGVNEYPIT
-3672 VLSSYLTLNS
+3672 VLKSYLTLNS
-3682 NSMVVDNIYGFPIN
+3682 NSIVVDNIYGFPIN
-3696 GTIKVYDPNDPE
+3696 GVIKIYDPTDPE
-3708 TDLSKKAFEIIAYS
+3708 TDLSKKAFELIAYS

-3730 LNGLTRGVNETTI
+3730 LNGLTRGVNETPI

-3797 LDQLLRVDVVDPG
+3797 LDQLLRIDVVDPG
-3810 DGYVVLPQ
+3810 DGYVVLPE
-3818 IIIEPSSIV
+3818 IRIESSSVV
-3827 TFATIDVDTIT
+3827 TFESIDVDVVT
-3838 NTITIQNQLVQTGD
+3838 NTITVQNQLVQTGD

-3857 TGSDTTPINGVKDG
+3857 TGSDTTAINGVKEG
-3871 QYYYVG
+3871 QYYYIG

-3884 YVIALYTTYADA
+3884 FVVALYTTYADA

-3905 LSAGSGTNN
+3905 LSAGSGSNN

-3925 TSSQPIRENITTL
+3925 TSSRPIRENITTL

-3960 FYAGSFQNTQ
+3960 FYAGAFQNTE
-3970 QVASSSLTLFNET
+3970 QVASSSLTLSNEN
-3983 PAISTILASA
+3983 PAIDTILASA
-3993 QGATFEIQSIRN
+3993 QGATFEIQNIRN
-4005 DEVIEWSS
+4005 NEVIEWSS

-4027 ITIAPSIGGAPDEGF
+4027 VTIAPSVGGTPDEGF

-4056 FAGAAFGGITVNTV
+4056 FVGAAFGGLSVSTV
-4070 YYVKEIVSLTQFSL
+4070 YYIKEIVSLTQFSL

-4092 ILTTASTTAGLD
+4092 ILTTGTTTAGLD

-4119 YPGILTTTATQ
+4119 YPGILTATATAN
-4130 KTTNFVTIPLNPSG
+4130 TTNFVTIPLNPSG
-4144 ICGTTGFYTGIP
+4144 ICGTTGFYTGLP
-4156 IFFIG
+4156 IFFTG
-4161 DVFGGVIENEEY
+4161 EVFGNVIENENY

-4186 SLTNTPTIVSVT
+4186 STTNTPTIVSVVQT
-4198 ETTAP
+4198 SITG
-4203 NLIKLSS
+4203 NLVKLDSLS
-4210 IGDLEINT
+4210 DLNINT
-4218 PIIVTGTTFGGI
+4218 PVIVTDMMISGSSVTDFGGI
-4230 VAGQLYYIAD
+4230 IAGQLYYIAS
-4240 IAYSTNQVTLSN
+4240 IAYSTNEVTLSN
-4252 SINGGA
+4252 AINSGA
-4258 ITVTNATGTATL
+4258 ITITSNIAIADDTSASM
-4270 TSQADVVQ
+4270 TSQANAVQ

-4293 ISPGQITGQE
+4293 ISPGQITGQA
-4303 FTFYNTSGEFTNSG
+4303 FTFYNTSGEFTNGGS
-4317 LGYSSTVLATA
+4317 GYS
-4328 LVRGQQYQIQ
+4328 
-4338 TIGSTDFTLVGAPS
+4338 
-4352 NNVGVVFTASES
+4352 
-4364 GTGSGTAAA
+4364 GTN
-4373 YSNLITRGTIATVAT
+4373 SNLISRSTVATVAT
-4388 SNYLYLNSLTSGTTG
+4388 SNYLYLNSLSGGSTS
-4403 MYVDMPFRLSAA
+4403 MYVNMPFRLSTA
-4415 IGGLSAA
+4415 IGGLSTG
-4422 TTYYVLSIGTIVL
+4422 TTYYVKSMGDIVV
-4435 DITSSNSGTD
+4435 DVTSSNSGTD

-4452 TGFYSG
+4452 TGFYAG
-4458 MPISFTGGVFGGVV
+4458 MPISFTGGVFGNVD
-4472 ELVTYYVKTVAS
+4472 ELVTYYVKTVPS

-4496 ATFDLFNDN
+4496 ATFDLLNDN

-4511 ADNPFITVSTSAGG
+4511 ADNPYITVSASAGG
-4525 SVVSLTN
+4525 SVIALTD

-4538 TLTQYPTVVPT
+4538 TLTQYPTAVPT

-4563 NTPGLGFA
+4563 NTAGTGFA
-4571 YNNNITIP
+4571 YNNNITIA
-4579 GSLIL
+4579 GSNV
-4584 GGTTGINDIIINV
+4584 GGTTGINDIVINV
-4597 SGISTTGEI
+4597 SGISATGAI

-4633 VYSNPNLTVPV
+4633 VYANPLLTVPV
-4644 DGDTLGAIYTGVKS
+4644 NGNTLGAIYTGIKS
-4658 TTVTALATPDITT
+4658 TTVTGVTASNDRLTV
-4671 TSTTGFEQYDPVVF
+4671 TSSTDFELNDPVVF
-4685 TGTVA
+4685 TGNVYSELT
-4690 GNIVLGQTY
+4690 LGQTY
-4699 YIKTITPT
+4699 YIKSKPTSTTVTLSSTIAG
-4707 LTISETLNGTTFD
+4707 STLNFTGTTT
-4720 VGTASGTSFTMAKS
+4720 GLSFTMAKA
-4734 GDYVYLPEPFYFNQS
+4734 GDYVFLPEPFYFNQS
-4749 IVRYNNRLYQCII
+4749 IVRYNNRLYQCIV
-4762 SNNDTTFI
+4762 SNNDTDFI

-4789 IVGYYNPT
+4789 IIGYYNPT

-4803 DLTQLVTGITYPG
+4803 DLTQLVTGITYPN
-4816 SVYMGNAFPPA
+4816 SVYMDNAFPPA
-4827 EEFLLD
+4827 DEFLLD
-4833 TNLQD
+4833 TELQD

-4846 NNMSVVWDGNR
+4846 DNVSVIWNGNR
-4857 YVTISTSPTYS
+4857 YITISTSPTYS
-4868 ALLTSAT
+4868 ALVTSAT
-4875 GDNWT
+4875 GDNWALT
-4880 LSKLSNNPV
+4880 KLSNNPV
-4889 GLSDIYYDGTRYVI
+4889 ELTDIYYGNGKHVI

-4913 TSTNGLVYTTG
+4913 TSTDGLVYTTG
-4924 PSLNVPSNT
+4924 PTLTTPANSLS
-4933 LSRVYNSNN
+4933 SVYYGNGTW
-4942 VWIAVGENVVTSID
+4942 VAVGENVITSNDTVTWYDSF
-4956 TISWVNAFTLSSPG
+4956 NLSNDG
-4970 YFSDVTYTT
+4970 NLTDVIYTN
-4979 AGYTGWLVIGNQTNN
+4979 TGWLVVGNQTINETSQSLILQSTAN
-4994 GVDQTLII
+4994 GFFW
-5002 RSTNNG
+5002 N
-5008 ITWDIVNDGIT
+5008 IVNEGVT
-5019 TDITSA
+5019 TNISDAFLNALTSG
-5025 YVNAITSSNNLVV
+5025 NGLVV
-5038 IVGDAGQ
+5038 IVANSGR
-5045 IFTSIDGT
+5045 IFTT
-5053 QTNTL
+5053 TNSAITTL
-5058 QTSGTGE
+5058 EQTSGTSE
-5065 NLVDV
+5065 NLVDIAYGNGKFIV
-5070 VYGSGIF
+5070 VGD
-5077 IAVGENGTI
+5077 NGTI
-5086 VTSTDGVTWNV
+5086 LTSTNGSTWV
-5097 RTSGTTNNLNSV
+5097 VGTSGTTNNLNSV
-5109 AYNDTDAEFIVVG
+5109 TYNNNDSEFIVVG
-5122 DNNTILTSSNGSTWT
+5122 DNNTILTSSNGTTWT
-5137 ASALFIQEEPV
+5137 PSALFLQEEPV
-5148 YTVQGDTFTEGYG
+5148 YTVQGDPFTEGYG

-5183 TNWLVGEY
+5183 TNWSVGEY
-5191 GHTGFTVVTRE
+5191 GHTGYTVVSTE

-5221 AFLAVY
+5221 AFLTVY
-5227 DITPATGTSRRIY
+5227 DITPSTGLSVRLYDT
-5240 EQYDYTVDWVLK
+5240 YDYTIDWVLK
-5252 TITLNITL
+5252 TITLNTTL
-5260 APNHILGVQL
+5260 APDHVLGIQL
-5270 YEVGNGDQL
+5270 YETGNGDQL

-5287 PFIDNTNTGFIEILL
+5287 PFIDNPNTGFIEMQLN
-5302 SCNYSA
+5302 CNYSA

-5316 IRPGTEPIQVECTET
+5316 IRPGTEPIETECTRT
-5331 ESIINSITCDDV
+5331 EAIIDSITCDDV
-5343 STFALNEPIR
+5343 STFTLNEPIK
-5353 FQGDVFG
+5353 FQGAVFG

-5386 LVSGIAGPTFSL
+5386 LVNGIAGPTYQL
-5398 TDDTGSMQAIVQQGT
+5398 TDDTGSMQTIVQQGT
-5413 GVVWTDPL
+5413 GIVWTDPL
-5421 VVHNGDKLVL
+5421 VVHNGNKLVL

-5464 DLMFGGPTPHTTY
+5464 DNMFGGPIPHTTY
-5477 YIASIIDDNEFT
+5477 YIKSIVDENEFT
-5489 ISATSGGSTFVLTD
+5489 ISATLGGSTFVLTD
-5503 ATGLASCIT
+5503 DTGLASCIT

-5520 DVGTTAKLM
+5520 DVGPTAKLM
-5529 FAENYNQNDDFVTFA
+5529 FAQDYNQNDDFITFA
-5544 VFGETDPL
+5544 VFGETNPI
-5552 QYAYS
+5552 QYSYS
-5557 IPITQIYLST
+5557 IPITQIYQST
-5567 GGETQLAL
+5567 GGETQLSL
-5575 TNYIGGTNPENA
+5575 TNFIGGTNPENA
-5587 VVEVNGLRL
+5587 IIEVNGLRL
-5596 TDVSDYTIDL
+5596 TPVTDYNIDL
-5606 TTQMLYLTFSLT
+5606 TTQILYLTFSLT
-5618 IGDILAVT
+5618 AGDILAVT
-5626 TYNSTERQYLNTSLG
+5626 TYNSTERQYLNTTLG
-5641 GTYSGSVSV
+5641 GTYSGSTSV
-5650 TLNIG
+5650 TLHIG
-5655 SSTHFSGW
+5655 SSTHFPGFD
-5663 SEEVIAGGFI
+5663 ETVFGGGTQTTAGSFI
-5673 IGVSYQITSLGTTD
+5673 IGQGYIITTINDGIGGPNTN
-5687 FTLIGA
+5687 FTLVGA
-5693 ASNTVGEIFT
+5693 ANNDIGTYFV
-5703 ATGAGTGT
+5703 ATGIGAGTGSALQST
-5711 GTAGVGW
+5711 GAAF
-5718 GDNEWSPGPDYFT
+5718 SPGPDYFT
-5731 LSSGSTSGLVVDT
+5731 LSGLDTTAGLQVNT

-5753 GVTINT
+5753 GVSANT
-5759 IYYIA
+5759 TYYIA

-5769 TTFNVSLTPGGA
+5769 TTFNVSLTPGGE
-5781 PLTLISATGAMLG
+5781 PLTLTTATGSMLG
-5794 FVNPAIVSNITAINN
+5794 FINPARVSNITAINN
-5809 VISAPVEVTNVS
+5809 VITSPIAITNVS
-5821 SATAPNTL
+5821 TSTAPNTL
-5829 TATSTTGF
+5829 TAISTSGF
-5837 ISASSGIYQPIIFKN
+5837 IPASPGIYQPIIFKN
-5852 TTGLPGAGGILT
+5852 TTATPGAGGVLT

-5874 INSTDFTISET
+5874 INSTDFTISAT
-5885 PGGLPVTVTGATGT
+5885 PGGAPFVVDGSSGT

-5911 ITTGIAHNLET
+5911 ITTGVPHNLET
-5922 NNIVRIDGVNGST
+5922 NNIVRIDGVNGSI

-5940 IYYVHK
+5940 VYYVHVI
-5946 LSDTIIGL
+5946 SENQIGL
-5954 YLSPYLPESY
+5954 YLSEYLPESY
-5964 QTNEIVTGVSNWSSS
+5964 QANEVVTGVTNWSGG
-5979 GYVWLDNQFTLIDA
+5979 GYVWLDKQFTLINA
-5993 TATAISSNEIAV
+5993 TATASSSIGNTITV
-6005 NSTSYLVVDTPVYF
+6005 DSTSYLVVDTPVYF
-6019 SGSNMF
+6019 SGNVF
-6025 GGIVAGTKYYIKSID
+6025 GGVVEGTKYYIKSID
-6040 VGTSKITISTTY
+6040 VPNNKITLSSTY
-6052 QGSELT
+6052 QGSELPIT
-6058 LTNYSGTDSM
+6058 TYSGSNTM

-6076 NVDRVWVTVNGYKIP
+6076 NVDRLWVTVNGNRVP
-6091 SSSLYLN
+6091 SSSLVIN

-6106 TLVEPGDVVVI
+6106 TTIVPGDVVII
-6117 TNMIPTATPD
+6117 TNVIPTATPD
-6127 ELTYINNVNKSNIPT
+6127 ELTYINNVNKFGVPT

-6154 TQPLSYTDSIIYVED
+6154 TQPLSYTDSTIYVED

-6181 VTPALANGVYTIG
+6181 VTPALVNGVYTIG
-6194 LDVDKRII
+6194 LDADKRII

-6213 TTLPSSAYSVQ
+6213 TTLPNSAYSVK

-6231 LEITSGVSVSQSL
+6231 LEITSGVTAGNSL
-6244 TITVI
+6244 TITII

-6266 DFDTNT
+6266 DFATNT

-6294 VYGILSTNQLPA
+6294 VYGILSTNQLPQ

-6313 NSYNYNPT
+6313 NSDNYNTT

-6326 QISDTVAANF
+6326 QISNTVAANF
-6336 LNAEF
+6336 LNAQF

>member
-15 FRTPTNAQFLGATLD
+15 FKTPTNAQFLGATLD

-38 MRIQGYIGTRFG
+38 MRIQGYIGSKFG

-75 VVFTKTNTSTAT
+75 VVFTKTNTATAT

-143 AVTIATDIVYNAQ
+143 AVTIATDIVYDAQ

-178 ANPTLTLIRGGT
+178 ANPSLTLIRGGT
-190 YSFTVNQDSP
+190 YSFTVSQDSP

-222 DVLGVS
+222 DILGVS
-228 NNGAYNGVVE
+228 NNGAENGVVE

-265 FDSIEGQLLSAVV
+265 FDSIEGQLLSDVV

-289 TVMFYNTGVVNE
+289 TVMFYNTGVPNE
-301 TGFVGQYYDTTLYDE
+301 QGFVGQYYDTTLYDE

-337 YYTEVPA
+337 YYTEVSA

-413 TVPNKVGQLRLINSN
+413 TAPNKVGQIRLINSN
-428 ITNQINVLEILGK
+428 ITNQINVLEILGQT
-441 SNYTAPNGVVF
+441 NYTAPNGVVF

-458 TFNGDIFPTSYK
+458 TFDGDIFPTSYK

-485 INTQDLIVPES
+485 INTQDLIVPEP

-570 QYNKAKRP
+570 QANKAKRP

-609 FTQVAGQPMYYPDVE
+609 FTQVAGQNIYYPDVE
-624 VYTSA
+624 VYTAA

-639 STTITIPASA
+639 STTITIPASD
-649 VSKGAFQ
+649 VEVGSFQ
-656 VGQFITDSDG
+656 VGQFITDSDA
-666 VIPRNSQITA
+666 VIPENAQITA

-689 TSSETIPTVTNVSL
+689 STSTTIPSATNVSL
-703 VANDISNDNYALYD
+703 VANDISNDNYVLYD
-717 GARIIFSVDTD
+717 GARIIFSVDNNPD
-728 AEVRNKIY
+728 VRNKIY

-742 VDGLGSII
+742 ISGVTPVI

-772 YNQGKDFYYYFNNNP
+772 YNQGKNFYYYFNNNP
-787 AVLENQWQQ
+787 AILENQWKQ

-810 VFDTDGISFGD
+810 VFDADGISFGD
-821 TEIYTGSSF
+821 AEIYTGSSF
-830 KGNKLFSYGIGSG
+830 NGNKLFSYGIGSG

-872 ATFDYV
+872 ATFNYV
-878 RSSTP
+878 RGSAP

-898 IDTLTRAL
+898 LNTRTRAL

-919 IFSFDYVGGSGV
+919 IFSFNYVAGSGV
-931 TSYTCDIAAATDT
+931 STYTCDIAAATNT

-956 LQDTDTY
+956 LQDTNTY

-974 NFTVPDT
+974 NFTVPST
-981 LVDTVVEITL
+981 AVDTVVEITL
-991 LSDQVSATA
+991 LSDQVSSTA
-1000 YYQVPNNLQNNP
+1000 YYQIPNNLQNNP
-1012 FNADI
+1012 FNTDI

-1069 VLPATFLRK
+1069 VLPGTFLRK

-1093 YISFKT
+1093 YILFKT
-1099 LLVDTVNQTEYNV
+1099 LLVDTVNKTEYNV

-1129 SKVDTAPFFWSDML
+1129 SKVDSAPFFWSDML

-1184 LTRTVSGYTSITQ
+1184 LTRTVNNYTSITQ
-1197 LVSGVDYTISTT
+1197 LVSGVDYTISAT

-1215 ETDLLPGDI
+1215 EIDLLPGDI

-1287 VDFRDKVLLEFE
+1287 IDFRDKVLLEFE

-1390 QYFYDTSQ
+1390 QYFYDTTQ
-1398 PDVAPWEMIGLTSQ
+1398 PDIAPWEMIGFTSQ
-1412 PTWWTTRYG
+1412 PTWWPTRYG

-1443 NGNPIVVTQCIR
+1443 NGDPIVVTQCIR

-1470 VSPFVAIVGNYDG
+1470 VSPFVAVVGNYDG
-1483 RSFRNDWKVGDVA
+1483 RSFRSDWKVGDVA

-1513 KILALTKPANFYN
+1513 KILALTKPANFYS

-1549 HLVIADVEI
+1549 HLVISDVEI

-1573 DFEKQVGIDS
+1573 DYEKQVGIDS

-1597 LIYRVAGFTD
+1597 LIYRLAGFTD

-1661 KVFGNSQTK
+1661 KVFGNSQNK

-1685 LVSVEG
+1685 LVTVEG

-1717 QDLAQFIASYGNY
+1717 QDLAQFIGSYGNY

-1764 GQGSLINLNPA
+1764 GLSSLINLNPA

-1797 FILNQNLYPIQ
+1797 FVLNQNLYPIQ

-1814 IRDDTLFSA
+1814 VRDDTLFSA
-1823 TPLNQGDTV
+1823 RPLNQGDTV

-1871 ARGTKTADWNGT
+1871 TRGTKTADWNGT
-1883 IDAQGFILNQDNI
+1883 IDTQGFILNQDNI

-1904 YTKGSIVKYK
+1904 YTKGSIVTYK

-1926 SMIFDSRYW
+1926 SMTFDGRYW
-1935 KETDYNEI
+1935 KETDYDEI

-2000 NVYKNLIKEKGT
+2000 NVYQNLIKEKGT

-2062 TGNPSIVGLTTGTY
+2062 TGNPSIVGLTTGTF
-2076 TEGVQQ
+2076 TNGVQQ

-2099 NILPTLPANTPNKLY
+2099 NILPTVPAGTPNKLY

-2154 DYNGTW
+2154 DYNSTW
-2160 QVYTPIANG
+2160 QVYTPITNG

-2184 EFAEPHGLTK
+2184 EFAQPHGLTK

-2214 AVVDNYKVTIAL
+2214 EVVDNYRVTIAL

-2245 QSQRVTQPSDIINL
+2245 QLQRVAQPSDIINL

-2287 INYNLDLELL
+2287 INYNIDLELL

-2311 SDLGYLVGDAELGVA
+2311 SDLGYLVGDADLGVA
-2326 YRYTYNPVFKR
+2326 YRYTFNSVFER
-2337 YDLVQTLFSDTL
+2337 YDLVQTLFSDIIT
-2349 TAGSLVIGD
+2349 
-2358 NYQIVTL
+2358 
-2365 GNTDF
+2365 
-2370 VALGATSNLVGTRFT
+2370 
-2385 ATGTGSFIAGSF
+2385 AGSF
-2397 VVNNQYTITSVGTTD
+2397 VVGKSYQIVLLGTTNN
-2412 FTLIGASANTIGIT
+2412 TEWNTIAGT
-2426 FTATGVGSGTGTAV
+2426 SGVTYAVGSRFTCANAGAGTGE
-2440 QGSGQAGLFMVSYG
+2440 AGLLASSFG
-2454 SSIGYAGSTFAISQP
+2454 ASIGYAGETFAISQP
-2469 TGTLLADRKVKIY
+2469 TGALLADRKVKIY
-2482 NLVTNTTV
+2482 NLVTNSTL
-2490 NELQLLQTIQAPT
+2490 NELQILQTIPAPT
-2503 GITNWGTKTEFS
+2503 GVTNWGTKTEFS
-2515 GDSNWLFISA
+2515 GDKNWLFISA
-2525 YEQNQFYVYRK
+2525 YEQNAFYVYRK

-2545 SNIITLG
+2545 SNVITLS
-2552 NLAAGD
+2552 NLTTGD
-2558 NFSFSLATNYYGNTV
+2558 NFSFSLATNYYGNTIV
-2573 VVGAPGVDTGI
+2573 AGAPGVDTGI

-2601 EAQFTSQILVP
+2601 EVQFTSQVFVP
-2612 QTFSLVFTPGT
+2612 QTFNLVFTPGT
-2623 RTFTGTTITS
+2623 RTFTGTNITS

-2648 PVIFTGLVF
+2648 PIIFTGSVF

-2671 VGSTITLSLTIGG
+2671 AGSTLTLSLTVGG
-2684 STLSLVNGSGT
+2684 STLPLTNSSGSIN
-2695 MTMVAQTEPLFI
+2695 MIAQSEPLFV
-2707 SVNGTLIATNN
+2707 SVNGTLIDTNN
-2718 YAVIGSTLNVYQ
+2718 YAVTGSILNVYQ

-2736 ILTASGST
+2736 ILTISGST
-2744 FVLLQQF
+2744 FVLIQQF
-2751 TATDTVT
+2751 TATGDIT

-2775 LLIGSPFQINS
+2775 LLIGAPFQINS
-2786 QNKEGTIYRYTD
+2786 ENKEGIIYRYTD

-2813 VTTLT
+2813 VTTPT

-2829 PIGNASVVAA
+2829 PAGNASVVAA
-2839 AIEASNITNITA
+2839 AIAGANITNVTA
-2851 TSIDNKLVI
+2851 TAIDNKLVI
-2860 SLINIELAMIN
+2860 SLINIELATIN
-2871 DKLDIVTLSGNT
+2871 DKLDIVVLNDTA
-2883 LYELG
+2883 LYQLG

-2895 QVITDPHPAGR
+2895 QVITDPHPASR

-2936 DSTDDDN
+2936 DSSDDDN

-2994 LNINYGAQPY
+2994 LNSDYGAQPY
-3004 YGTAIDFNDN
+3004 YGTAVDFNDN

-3029 GQVIIYTNTSGLADW
+3029 GQVIIYTNPSGQADW
-3044 SVYRQPEMAVNVN
+3044 SVFRQPQMAVDVN

-3087 GVVAENLDIV
+3087 GVVAENLDII

-3120 KHLGKLWFNT
+3120 KQLGKLWFNT

-3151 GRVFPGSQVTIYS
+3151 ARVFPGSQVTIYS

-3224 ICESYISVP
+3224 ICESYISAP

-3246 NVMGLYNTSSY
+3246 DVMGLYNTSEY
-3257 VNSTDTVMHIGFAT
+3257 VNSNDTVMHIGFAT

-3336 SGILVRPR
+3336 SGVLVRPR

-3381 TIGPINPSTGLP
+3381 TTGPINPSTGLP
-3393 FYNTTDYWD
+3393 FYETTDYWD

-3416 SAILVESYYQLATIN
+3416 SAVLVESYYQLATIN

-3472 KTDLWDYETARLG
+3472 KTDLWDYASARLG

-3514 LPSEIFAFRNQG
+3514 LPSEIFTFRNQG
-3526 LILLFNYIIS
+3526 LILLFNYIMS

-3574 DFLAGYINEVKPYH
+3574 EFLAGYINEVKPYH

-3596 KYTGVDV
+3596 EYTGVDV
-3603 WAGDIT
+3603 WPGDIT

-3636 DNQYIPTDAIW
+3636 DNQFVPTDDIW
-3647 QDPAYTNWFN
+3647 QDPAYNNWFN
-3657 NYGVSITGVNGYPIT
+3657 NYGVSITGVNEYPIT
-3672 VLSSYLTLNS
+3672 ALTSYLTLNS
-3682 NSMVVDNIYGFPIN
+3682 NSMAVDNIYGFPIN
-3696 GTIKVYDPNDPE
+3696 GTIKIYDPTDPE

-3730 LNGLTRGVNETTI
+3730 LNGLTRGVNETPI

-3755 LPAVLVLDG
+3755 LPAVLVLDS

-3774 TAYIDTTIYPAPRR
+3774 TAYIDTTIYPVPRR

-3818 IIIEPSSIV
+3818 IMIEPSSII
-3827 TFATIDVDTIT
+3827 TFASIDVDLVN

-3857 TGSDTTPINGVKDG
+3857 TGTDTTAINGVKEG

-3877 VLENVPT
+3877 VLENIPT
-3884 YVIALYTTYADA
+3884 YVVALYTTYADA

-3905 LSAGSGTNN
+3905 LGTGSGTNN

-3925 TSSQPIRENITTL
+3925 TSSRPIRENITTL

-3947 QVTEWTQGNFYGS
+3947 QVTEWAQGNFYGS
-3960 FYAGSFQNTQ
+3960 FYAGAFQNTE
-3970 QVASSSLTLFNET
+3970 QVASSSLTLFNEN
-3983 PAISTILASA
+3983 PSIDTILASA
-3993 QGATFEIQSIRN
+3993 QGATFEIQNVRN
-4005 DEVIEWSS
+4005 NEVIEWSS
-4013 RTRIVTNTTVTTNV
+4013 RTRIVTTTTGTTNV
-4027 ITIAPSIGGAPDEGF
+4027 ITISPSVGGTPLSLDQPI
-4042 VGPTTGFYVGMPIK
+4042 GPTTGFYVGMPIK
-4056 FAGAAFGGITVNTV
+4056 FVGAAFGNLAVDTV
-4070 YYVKEIVSLTQFSL
+4070 YYVREIVSLTQFTISATL
-4084 VDGNGADV
+4084 GGAEV
-4092 ILTTASTTAGLD
+4092 TLTTGTTTAGLD

-4112 TAVVTIQ
+4112 TAVITIQ
-4119 YPGILTTTATQ
+4119 YPGILNATATE

-4144 ICGTTGFYTGIP
+4144 ICGTTGFYTGLP
-4156 IFFIG
+4156 IFFTG
-4161 DVFGGVIENEEY
+4161 DVFGGVIENQNY

-4186 SLTNTPTIVSVT
+4186 STTNTPKLVSVIQT
-4198 ETTAP
+4198 SITG
-4203 NLIKLSS
+4203 NLIKLSELS
-4210 IGDLEINT
+4210 DLNINT
-4218 PIIVTGTTFGGI
+4218 PVIVTDMMISGSSVTNFGGI
-4230 VAGQLYYIAD
+4230 IAGQLYYIAS
-4240 IAYSTNQVTLSN
+4240 IAYSTNEVTLS
-4252 SINGGA
+4252 STINGGA
-4258 ITVTNATGTATL
+4258 ITITSNVVIASNTSASM
-4270 TSQADVVQ
+4270 TSQASAVQ

-4293 ISPGQITGQE
+4293 ISPGQITGQA
-4303 FTFYNTSGEFTNSG
+4303 FTFYNTSGEFTNG
-4317 LGYSSTVLATA
+4317 GAGYA
-4328 LVRGQQYQIQ
+4328 
-4338 TIGSTDFTLVGAPS
+4338 
-4352 NNVGVVFTASES
+4352 
-4364 GTGSGTAAA
+4364 GTN
-4373 YSNLITRGTIATVAT
+4373 SNLITRSTVATVAT
-4388 SNYLYLNSLTSGTTG
+4388 SNYLYLNSLLGGTTNI
-4403 MYVDMPFRLSAA
+4403 YVDMPFRLSAA

-4422 TTYYVLSIGTIVL
+4422 TTYYVKTIGNVVVDVI
-4435 DITSSNSGTD
+4435 SSNAGTD
-4445 AYTCAST
+4445 AYTCTST

-4472 ELVTYYVKTVAS
+4472 DLVTYYVKTVLS

-4496 ATFDLFNDN
+4496 ATFDLLNDN

-4511 ADNPFITVSTSAGG
+4511 ADNPYITVSTSAGG
-4525 SVVSLTN
+4525 SVVSLTD
-4532 NFSAVS
+4532 NFSATS

-4549 FFISYILGGYSVVI
+4549 FFVSYILGGYSVVI
-4563 NTPGLGFA
+4563 NTAGTGFA
-4571 YNNNITIP
+4571 YDNNITIP
-4579 GSLIL
+4579 GSLIS
-4584 GGTTGINDIIINV
+4584 GGTTGINDIVINV
-4597 SGISTTGEI
+4597 SGINATGGV

-4633 VYSNPNLTVPV
+4633 VYANPNLTVPV
-4644 DGDTLGAIYTGVKS
+4644 DGDILGAIYTGVKS
-4658 TTVTALATPDITT
+4658 TTVTGVTASNDRLTV
-4671 TSTTGFEQYDPVVF
+4671 TSSTDFELNDPVVF
-4685 TGTVA
+4685 TGEVYSELT
-4690 GNIVLGQTY
+4690 LGQTY
-4699 YIKTITPT
+4699 YIKSKPSATTVTLSSTIAGA
-4707 LTISETLNGTTFD
+4707 TLNFTGTTT
-4720 VGTASGTSFTMAKS
+4720 GLSFTMAKS
-4734 GDYVYLPEPFYFNQS
+4734 GDYVFLPEPFYFNQS
-4749 IVRYNNRLYQCII
+4749 IVRYNNRLYQCIV
-4762 SNNDTTFI
+4762 SNNDTDFI
-4770 LGKWELLD
+4770 LGKWEVLD

-4789 IVGYYNPT
+4789 IIGYYNPT
-4797 VNMPGR
+4797 INMPGI

-4816 SVYMGNAFPPA
+4816 SVYMDNAFPPA
-4827 EEFLLD
+4827 DEFILD
-4833 TNLQD
+4833 TILQD
-4838 QPFYPATI
+4838 QPFYPTDIDNVA
-4846 NNMSVVWDGNR
+4846 VLYDGLR
-4857 YVTISTSPTYS
+4857 YVGVSNTPEYAASITSTLGDVWSINKIANSPLNTTNISF
-4868 ALLTSAT
+4868 A
-4875 GDNWT
+4875 
-4880 LSKLSNNPV
+4880 
-4889 GLSDIYYDGTRYVI
+4889 DGWYVI
-4903 TTTNSATPIY
+4903 TTTNAATPIFISVDGVNWITSGGTY
-4913 TSTNGLVYTTG
+4913 TPYDSTPYDTTPYDFTSLLVE
-4924 PSLNVPSNT
+4924 SNLLNASD
-4933 LSRVYNSNN
+4933 YNDNKW
-4942 VWIAVGENVVTSID
+4942 VAVGENIVVSTDRFFWEEVFVLPYAGQLKDVKYID
-4956 TISWVNAFTLSSPG
+4956 IPIYNN
-4970 YFSDVTYTT
+4970 
-4979 AGYTGWLVIGNQTNN
+4979 WLAVGNWTVS
-4994 GVDQTLII
+4994 GVDRAVLL
-5002 RSTNNG
+5002 RSSDG
-5008 ITWDIVNDGIT
+5008 ITWIEINAGIT
-5019 TDITSA
+5019 TGITNA
-5025 YVNAITSSNNLVV
+5025 TLNAVAPGDNLLVYVADN
-5038 IVGDAGQ
+5038 GR
-5045 IFTSIDGT
+5045 IFTT
-5053 QTNTL
+5053 TNNISFTE
-5058 QTSGTGE
+5058 QTSGVSE
-5065 NLVDV
+5065 NLLDVLYVDNTYIV
-5070 VYGSGIF
+5070 
-5077 IAVGENGTI
+5077 VGEAGTI
-5086 VTSTDGVTWNV
+5086 LTSTDAFTWNID
-5097 RTSGTTNNLNSV
+5097 TSGTTENLNGITSDG
-5109 AYNDTDAEFIVVG
+5109 AGKYLVVG
-5122 DNNTILTSSNGSTWT
+5122 NNNIILTSIDLGIDKTWEL
-5137 ASALFIQEEPV
+5137 SSIFIQEPAV
-5148 YTVQGDTFTEGYG
+5148 YNVQGPAFNEGYG

-5183 TNWLVGEY
+5183 TNWSVGQY
-5191 GHTGFTVVTRE
+5191 GHAGFTIVSTE
-5202 ITPSYPQTEYSFL
+5202 IIPSYPQVNYSFL

-5221 AFLAVY
+5221 AFLALY
-5227 DITPATGTSRRIY
+5227 DITPVSGTSRRIY
-5240 EQYDYTVDWVLK
+5240 EHYDYTIDWVLK
-5252 TITLNITL
+5252 TITLNTTL
-5260 APNHILGVQL
+5260 DPNHVLGIEL

-5287 PFIDNTNTGFIEILL
+5287 PFINNLNTGFTEMPLN
-5302 SCNYSA
+5302 CNYSA
-5308 NQFNGNGL
+5308 NKFNGNGL
-5316 IRPGTEPIQVECTET
+5316 IRPGTEPIETECTRT
-5331 ESIINSITCDDV
+5331 EAIIDSITCDDV
-5343 STFALNEPIR
+5343 SNFTLNEAIK
-5353 FQGDVFG
+5353 FQGAVFG
-5360 GIELDQTYY
+5360 GIDLDQVYY

-5377 NKITVSLPP
+5377 SKITVALGP
-5386 LVSGIAGPTFSL
+5386 LINGIAGPTYQL
-5398 TDDTGSMQAIVQQGT
+5398 TDGTGSMQIIVQQGT

-5431 GETSTVT
+5431 GETSTIT

-5464 DLMFGGPTPHTTY
+5464 DYMFGGPIPHTTY
-5477 YIASIIDDNEFT
+5477 YIASIVDDNEFT
-5489 ISATSGGSTFVLTD
+5489 VSATLGGSTFVLTD

-5512 NDFAIAQA
+5512 NDFAIARA
-5520 DVGTTAKLM
+5520 DVGPTAKLM
-5529 FAENYNQNDDFVTFA
+5529 FAENYNQTDDFITFA
-5544 VFGETDPL
+5544 VFGETDPI
-5552 QYAYS
+5552 QYSYS
-5557 IPITQIYLST
+5557 IPITQIYQST
-5567 GGETQLAL
+5567 GGETQLLL

-5587 VVEVNGLRL
+5587 IVEVNGLRL
-5596 TDVSDYTIDL
+5596 TPTSDYTIDL
-5606 TTQMLYLTFSLT
+5606 TTQILYLTFSLT
-5618 IGDILAVT
+5618 NNDILAVT
-5626 TYNSTERQYLNTSLG
+5626 TYNSTDRQYLNTTLG
-5641 GTYSGSVSV
+5641 GTYSGSESV
-5650 TLNIG
+5650 TLHIG
-5655 SSTHFSGW
+5655 SSTHLSGW

-5711 GTAGVGW
+5711 GTAGIGW
-5718 GDNEWSPGPDYFT
+5718 GENEWSPSPDYFT
-5731 LSSGSTSGLVVDT
+5731 LSSGNTTGLVVGT

-5753 GVTINT
+5753 GVVSNT
-5759 IYYIA
+5759 TYYIVD
-5764 QILSS
+5764 ILSS
-5769 TTFNVSLTPGGA
+5769 TTFSVSETPGGL
-5781 PLTLISATGAMLG
+5781 PLLLTSATGAMLG
-5794 FVNPAIVSNITAINN
+5794 FINPTRVSNITAINN
-5809 VISAPVEVTNVS
+5809 VITSPIAVANVS
-5821 SATAPNTL
+5821 TSTAPNTL
-5829 TATSTTGF
+5829 TANSTSGF
-5837 ISASSGIYQPIIFKN
+5837 ISASPGIYQPIIFKN
-5852 TTGLPGAGGILT
+5852 TTATPGPGGVLT

-5874 INSTDFTISET
+5874 DINGIDFTISET
-5885 PGGLPVTVTGATGT
+5885 PGGPAFVVDGSSGA
-5899 MIAYVGGNPTTT
+5899 MIAYVGGNPTVTV
-5911 ITTGIAHNLET
+5911 TTGVPHNLET
-5922 NNIVRIDGVNGST
+5922 NDIVRIGGVNGST

-5940 IYYVHK
+5940 AYYVHVI
-5946 LSDTIIGL
+5946 SENQIGL
-5954 YLSPYLPESY
+5954 YLSEYLPESY
-5964 QTNEIVTGVSNWSSS
+5964 QANEIVAGVTNWTGG
-5979 GYVWLDNQFTLIDA
+5979 GYVWLDKQFTIIDA
-5993 TATAISSNEIAV
+5993 TATETFLADNTIQLDSVANIV
-6005 NSTSYLVVDTPVYF
+6005 IDTPVYF
-6019 SGSNMF
+6019 SGNTF
-6025 GGIVAGTKYYIKSID
+6025 GNIVEGTRYYVKSVD
-6040 VGTSKITISTTY
+6040 TLNVKITISTTY
-6052 QGSELT
+6052 QGVEFT
-6058 LTNYSGTDSM
+6058 LINDTGEM
-6068 GVTMWEQT
+6068 GVSMWEQT
-6076 NVDRVWVTVNGYKIP
+6076 NVDRVWVTVNGYTVP
-6091 SSSLYLN
+6091 SSALYLN

-6106 TLVEPGDVVVI
+6106 TTIVPGDIIII
-6117 TNMIPTATPD
+6117 THMIPTSTPD
-6127 ELTYINNVNKSNIPT
+6127 ELTYINNVNKSHIPT

-6154 TQPLSYTDSIIYVED
+6154 TQPLSYTDSTIYVQD
-6169 VTKITTNVVQNE
+6169 VSKITTNVVQNE
-6181 VTPALANGVYTIG
+6181 VTPTSVNGVYTIG
-6194 LDVDKRII
+6194 LDADKRII
-6202 SQVIVVNNTTS
+6202 SQVVVVNNTTS

-6231 LEITSGVSVSQSL
+6231 LEITSGVSVGQSL

-6266 DFDTNT
+6266 DFDNNT

-6279 TNGTGERFYIPAYEK
+6279 TNGTGERFYIPAYER

-6326 QISDTVAANF
+6326 QISNTVAANF
-6336 LNAEF
+6336 LNAQF

>member
-1 MAARIRTL
+1 
-9 NFLPEV
+9 
-15 FRTPTNAQFLGATLD
+15 
-30 QIVDQPNT
+30 
-38 MRIQGYIGTRFG
+38 
-50 YGINAK
+50 
-56 DNYVVEPTKTRTD
+56 
-69 YQLDPG
+69 
-75 VVFTKTNTSTAT
+75 
-87 DFVTYPGIIDALKLN
+87 
-102 GGVTNNNDRLFNSQ
+102 
-116 FYSWDPFVDLDKLI
+116 
-130 NFNQYYWLPQGAP
+130 
-143 AVTIATDIVYNAQ
+143 
-156 DYTVVDDPNAYII
+156 
-169 SSNINPNGS
+169 
-178 ANPTLTLIRGGT
+178 
-190 YSFTVNQDSP
+190 
-200 FWIQG
+200 
-205 QPGVTGYDPNQ
+205 
-216 PNLLTR
+216 
-222 DVLGVS
+222 
-228 NNGAYNGVVE
+228 
-238 FTVPYKNAQDEYN
+238 
-251 FPGDNR
+251 
-257 VDVVSSAP
+257 
-265 FDSIEGQLLSAVV
+265 
-278 DIDGVTALEGL
+278 
-289 TVMFYNTGVVNE
+289 
-301 TGFVGQYYDTTLYDE
+301 
-316 DGGAPYVFPGS
+316 
-327 SVNDNNFGGG
+327 
-337 YYTEVPA
+337 
-344 TFYTI
+344 
-349 TYVGDPTNPV
+349 
-359 IKLVP
+359 
-364 ASGIPTNEKI
+364 
-374 TPNFGTQWK
+374 
-383 ARNFY
+383 
-388 RNVQGVINLV
+388 
-398 PYLSSLLDTLYYQDG
+398 LLDTLYYQDG
-413 TVPNKVGQLRLINSN
+413 AVPNKVGLIRLINSN
-428 ITNQINVLEILGK
+428 ITNQINVLEILGQPT
-441 SNYTAPNGVVF
+441 YTGPNGVVF

-458 TFNGDIFPTSYK
+458 TFDGDIFPTSYK

-485 INTQDLIVPES
+485 VNTQDLIVPEP

-591 CIVGK
+591 YIVGK
-596 QPVDFFDV
+596 QPVDFFDA

-666 VIPRNSQITA
+666 VMPRNSQITA

-689 TSSETIPTVTNVSL
+689 PSSETIPTVTNVSL

-772 YNQGKDFYYYFNNNP
+772 YNQGKDFYYYFNNDP
-787 AVLENQWQQ
+787 TVLENQWQE
-796 AQQKTTVNQAPFFD
+796 AQQKTTVNQAPLFD
-810 VFDTDGISFGD
+810 IFDADGISFGD
-821 TEIYTGSSF
+821 KEIYTGSSF

-843 INDIVLGFP
+843 INDVVLGFP

-878 RSSTP
+878 RGTTP
-883 ITQQVNT
+883 INRQVNT

-898 IDTLTRAL
+898 INTRTRAL

-974 NFTVPDT
+974 NFNVPDT

-991 LSDQVSATA
+991 LSDQVSSTA
-1000 YYQVPNNLQNNP
+1000 YYQIPNNLQNNP

-1038 TTGKVFGANNYRDL
+1038 TTGNVFGANNYRDL

-1069 VLPATFLRK
+1069 ALPATFLRK

-1099 LLVDTVNQTEYNV
+1099 LLIDTVNQTEYNV
-1112 YQSPAT
+1112 YLSPAT

-1129 SKVDTAPFFWSDML
+1129 SKVDSAPFFWSDML

-1164 YPLTRIYNFDTANY
+1164 YPLTRIYNFETANY

-1184 LTRTVSGYTSITQ
+1184 LTRTVAGYTSITQ
-1197 LVSGVDYTISTT
+1197 LVKEVDYTISTT
-1209 SPALTV
+1209 SPSLTV

-1264 TYFIRGHDGSYTKLY
+1264 TYFIRGHDGSFTKLY

-1348 NRVEYKQQVGYT
+1348 NRVEYKRQVGYST
-1360 PTNEFSYNYSQSGNK
+1360 TNEFSYNYSQSGNK

-1443 NGNPIVVTQCIR
+1443 NGDPIIVTQCIR

-1462 PVDSEGNL
+1462 PVDSQGNL
-1470 VSPFVAIVGNYDG
+1470 VSPFVAIVGNYDS

-1513 KILALTKPANFYN
+1513 KILALTKPAEFYN

-1558 YGSGTAKTSYINWIV
+1558 YGNGTAKTSYINWIV

-1631 ESLDVLLYDNIPFN
+1631 ESLDILLYDNIPFN

-1656 AGSGW
+1656 SGNGW

-1670 AYFTISKPKINGNYN
+1670 AYFTINKPKINGNYN
-1685 LVSVEG
+1685 LVRVEN

-1697 KDYFENTEILV
+1697 KDYFENTEILI

-1717 QDLAQFIASYGNY
+1717 QDLAQFIGSYGSY

-1764 GQGSLINLNPA
+1764 EPGSIINLNPA
-1775 ANLITIQKDSCVVQ
+1775 ANLIAIQKDSCIVQ

-1797 FILNQNLYPIQ
+1797 FVLNQNLYPIQ
-1808 AVDLSV
+1808 AVDLAV
-1814 IRDDTLFSA
+1814 VRDDTLFSA

-1839 SNFEHGVVFNNV
+1839 SNFEHGIVFNNV

-1856 VIYNLITGLRQNRIT
+1856 IIYNLITGLRQNRIT
-1871 ARGTKTADWNGT
+1871 TRGTKTADWNGT

-1896 QEWNNVTK
+1896 QEWNNITK
-1904 YTKGSIVKYK
+1904 YTKGAIVKYK

-1926 SMIFDSRYW
+1926 SMTFDGRYW

-2000 NVYKNLIKEKGT
+2000 NVYQNLIKEKGT

-2043 FGGVLDNNFVDFR
+2043 FGGVLDNNFIDFR

-2076 TEGVQQ
+2076 TDGVQQ

-2099 NILPTLPANTPNKLY
+2099 NVLPTLPADTPNKLY

-2134 LNLAQTPLSQLYVGQ
+2134 LNLAQTPLSQLYVGE

-2160 QVYTPIANG
+2160 QVYTPISNG
-2169 NIIQV
+2169 NLIQV
-2174 LNNLNGTVTL
+2174 INNLNGTVTL
-2184 EFAEPHGLTK
+2184 QFAEPHGLTK

-2214 AVVDNYKVTIAL
+2214 SIIDNYR
-2226 SLVSTITRLTST
+2226 ITVPLALTST
-2238 NSIVMRF
+2238 LPRITGNGIVMRF
-2245 QSQRVTQPSDIINL
+2245 QSQRVEQPSDIINL

-2265 FVKNKVWVDTG
+2265 FVKNKVWVDTNTDG
-2276 TTGDWEVYRKS
+2276 SWAVYRKS
-2287 INYNLDLELL
+2287 INYQLDLELIKPESL
-2297 KTNSETFGSAVATT
+2297 TFGSAVATT
-2311 SDLGYLVGDAELGVA
+2311 SDLGYLISDANVGEA

-2337 YDLVQTLFSDTL
+2337 YDLVQTLT
-2349 TAGSLVIGD
+2349 GD
-2358 NYQIVTL
+2358 ASF
-2365 GNTDF
+2365 G
-2370 VALGATSNLVGTRFT
+2370 TSI
-2385 ATGTGSFIAGSF
+2385 S
-2397 VVNNQYTITSVGTTD
+2397 
-2412 FTLIGASANTIGIT
+2412 
-2426 FTATGVGSGTGTAV
+2426 
-2440 QGSGQAGLFMVSYG
+2440 
-2454 SSIGYAGSTFAISQP
+2454 YAGSTFAVSQP
-2469 TGTLLADRKVKIY
+2469 TGTLYSDRKIKLYELI
-2482 NLVTNTTV
+2482 NTVAV
-2490 NELQLLQTIQAPT
+2490 NELQEVQVIESPSDDSVS
-2503 GITNWGTKTEFS
+2503 NWGSTTEFS
-2515 GDSNWLFISA
+2515 GDGNWLFISA
-2525 YEQNQFYVYRK
+2525 YEQNAFYVYRK
-2536 SQITGLYEY
+2536 SQVTGLYEE
-2545 SNIITLG
+2545 STVVALG
-2552 NLAAGD
+2552 GLSAGD
-2558 NFSFSLATNYYGNTV
+2558 NFSFSLATNYYGNTLV
-2573 VVGAPGVDTGI
+2573 AGAPGVDTGI

-2596 VMQNF
+2596 LMQNF
-2601 EAQFTSQILVP
+2601 EVRFTSQVFVP
-2612 QTFSLVFTPGT
+2612 QVFNLVFSVNTLTP
-2623 RTFTGTTITS
+2623 TGTAIAS
-2633 NAITLNSVAGLSLNM
+2633 NFITLSSVSGLSLNM
-2648 PVIFTGLVF
+2648 PVVFTGAVF
-2657 GGLAIDQVYYIKTI
+2657 GGLSLNQVYYIKSI
-2671 VGSTITLSLTIGG
+2671 VGSTVSLSLTLGG
-2684 STLSLVNGSGT
+2684 PTLTLVDTPSGT
-2695 MTMVAQTEPLFI
+2695 MTMVAQSEPVFV
-2707 SVNGTLIATNN
+2707 SVNGTLIDNNN
-2718 YAVIGSTLNVYQ
+2718 YAIIGSTLNVYQ

-2736 ILTASGST
+2736 ILTVSGSV
-2744 FVLLQQF
+2744 FVLLQEF
-2751 TATDTVT
+2751 IATDTIT

-2775 LLIGSPFQINS
+2775 LLIGSPFQINAE
-2786 QNKEGTIYRYTD
+2786 NKEGAIYRYTD

-2813 VTTLT
+2813 VTSAT
-2818 TILLNGYAVAI
+2818 TILLNGYAVSI
-2829 PIGNASVVAA
+2829 PVGNASVVAQ
-2839 AIEASNITNITA
+2839 AIVSANITNITA
-2851 TSIDNKLVI
+2851 TSVNNKLVI
-2860 SLINIELAMIN
+2860 SLINTDIATIN
-2871 DKLDIVTLSGNT
+2871 DKLDIATLNGNA

-2895 QVITDPHPAGR
+2895 QVIVDPHPTGR

-2927 APRYEATTF
+2927 APRYVATTF

-2956 FVDTLV
+2956 FVDTFV

-2968 MFDYAENYNENL
+2968 MFDYVENYNENL

-2994 LNINYGAQPY
+2994 LSIEYGSQPY

-3014 TVVVGTPGFRPGYEN
+3014 TVVVGTPGFRPGYDN

-3044 SVYRQPEMAVNVN
+3044 SVFRSSEMAVDVN

-3087 GVVAENLDIV
+3087 GVVAENLDII

-3108 NTTVSGSAVWGT
+3108 NNVSGSAVWGT

-3164 WITSNVVPA
+3164 WITSNVIPA
-3173 EYTGPGTPLT
+3173 EYTGPGTPLN

-3211 IIFNQIGKTLSDT
+3211 IIFNQLGKTLSDT
-3224 ICESYISVP
+3224 ICEAYISSP

-3246 NVMGLYNTSSY
+3246 NVMGLYNTNEY

-3336 SGILVRPR
+3336 SGVLVRPR
-3344 QSFFYSRFGA
+3344 QSFFYLRFGA

-3366 AKIPFTETQSSKFLY
+3366 AKIPFTETQSSTFLY
-3381 TIGPINPSTGLP
+3381 TTGPINPSTGLP
-3393 FYNTTDYWD
+3393 FYETTDYWD

-3416 SAILVESYYQLATIN
+3416 SALLVESYYQLATIN

-3447 QETYRYDSGL
+3447 QETYRYDSEL
-3457 DTWERIGLQDGTIQF
+3457 NTWERIGLQDGTIQF
-3472 KTDLWDYETARLG
+3472 KTDLWDYASARLG
-3485 FGDNFFDTTP
+3485 WGDNFFDTTP

-3526 LILLFNYIIS
+3526 LILLFNYIMS

-3574 DFLAGYINEVKPYH
+3574 EFLSGYINEVKPYH

-3596 KYTGVDV
+3596 KYTGINV

-3628 LVYANPSG
+3628 LVYANPNG
-3636 DNQYIPTDAIW
+3636 DNQYVPTDAIW

-3696 GTIKVYDPNDPE
+3696 GVIKIYDPVDPE
-3708 TDLSKKAFEIIAYS
+3708 TDLSKKAFELIAYS

-3730 LNGLTRGVNETTI
+3730 LNGLTRGVNETPI

-3788 EAILQPVMN
+3788 AAILQPVMN

-3818 IIIEPSSIV
+3818 IMIEPSTII
-3827 TFATIDVDTIT
+3827 TFESDDVDVNN
-3838 NTITIQNQLVQTGD
+3838 NTISVQNQLVQTGD

-3871 QYYYVG
+3871 QYYYIS

-3896 LQDHDRVVF
+3896 LQDHDRVIF
-3905 LSAGSGTNN
+3905 LNAGSGTNS
-3914 NLAIS
+3914 NLAVS

-3960 FYAGSFQNTQ
+3960 FYAGSFQNTE
-3970 QVASSSLTLFNET
+3970 QVASSSLSLYNEN

-4005 DEVIEWSS
+4005 DEVVEWSS
-4013 RTRIVTNTTVTTNV
+4013 RTRIVTTTTGTTNV
-4027 ITIAPSIGGAPDEGF
+4027 VTIAPSIGGTPDEGF
-4042 VGPTTGFYVGMPIK
+4042 VGPTTGFYVSMPIK
-4056 FAGAAFGGITVNTV
+4056 FAGAAFGNLAVDTV
-4070 YYVKEIVSLTQFSL
+4070 YYVREIVSLTQFTISATI
-4084 VDGNGADV
+4084 GGAEV
-4092 ILTTASTTAGLD
+4092 SLTTATTTAGLD

-4112 TAVVTIQ
+4112 TAIVTIQ
-4119 YPGILTTTATQ
+4119 YPGILNATATT
-4130 KTTNFVTIPLNPSG
+4130 KTTNFITIPLNPSG
-4144 ICGTTGFYTGIP
+4144 ICGTTGFYTGLP
-4156 IFFIG
+4156 IFFTG
-4161 DVFGGVIENEEY
+4161 DVFGGIIENEEY
-4173 YVTTVIDDQTFTM
+4173 YVTTVINDQTFTM
-4186 SLTNTPTIVSVT
+4186 SLTNTPTIVTVEST
-4198 ETTAP
+4198 ESAGDYVV
-4203 NLIKLSS
+4203 LSD
-4210 IGDLEINT
+4210 IGDIEVNT

-4230 VAGQLYYIAD
+4230 VAGQVYYIASID
-4240 IAYSTNQVTLSN
+4240 YSTNKVTLS
-4252 SINGGA
+4252 ITVNGGA
-4258 ITVTNATGTATL
+4258 IALTDASGSATL

-4278 LTTATGTMT
+4278 LTTATGTMI

-4293 ISPGQITGQE
+4293 ISPGQITGQA
-4303 FTFYNTSGEFTNSG
+4303 FTFYNTSGEFTG
-4317 LGYSSTVLATA
+4317 IADAGYS
-4328 LVRGQQYQIQ
+4328 
-4338 TIGSTDFTLVGAPS
+4338 
-4352 NNVGVVFTASES
+4352 
-4364 GTGSGTAAA
+4364 GTN
-4373 YSNLITRGTIATVAT
+4373 SNLITRETVATVA
-4388 SNYLYLNSLTSGTTG
+4388 SGNYLYLNILSGGLTN
-4403 MYVDMPFRLSAA
+4403 MYVNMPFRLTAT
-4415 IGGLSAA
+4415 IGGLSAG
-4422 TTYYVLSIGTIVL
+4422 TTYFVASTGSVTTDV
-4435 DITSSNSGTD
+4435 TSSNAGTEEF
-4445 AYTCAST
+4445 TCAST
-4452 TGFYSG
+4452 TGFYPG
-4458 MPISFTGGVFGGVV
+4458 MEIVFSGGVFGGVV
-4472 ELVTYYVKTVAS
+4472 EDTTYYIDTITS
-4484 STTFTISETPGG
+4484 STTFTISATAGG
-4496 ATFDLFNDN
+4496 STFNLSGDN

-4511 ADNPFITVSTSAGG
+4511 SDNPFITVKDSGG
-4525 SVVSLTN
+4525 VTQTLTD
-4532 NFSAVS
+4532 NFNAVT
-4538 TLTQYPTVVPT
+4538 TLTQYPTSTPT
-4549 FFISYILGGYSVVI
+4549 FYISYVLGGYSVFI
-4563 NTPGLGFA
+4563 NTAGSGFA
-4571 YNNNITIP
+4571 YDNNITIP
-4579 GSLIL
+4579 GSSIP
-4584 GGTTGINDIIINV
+4584 GGTTGLNDVYINV
-4597 SGISTTGEI
+4597 SGINSTGGI

-4613 TPPGLTEQYYLKVI
+4613 TPPGSVEQYYLKVI

-4633 VYSNPNLTVPV
+4633 VYANPNLTVPV
-4644 DGDTLGAIYTGVKS
+4644 DGDALGAIYTGVKS
-4658 TTVTALATPDITT
+4658 TTVTAVTASNDRLTV
-4671 TSTTGFEQYDPVVF
+4671 TSSADFELNDPVVF
-4685 TGTVA
+4685 TG
-4690 GNIVLGQTY
+4690 IVYSELTLGQTY
-4699 YIKTITPT
+4699 YIKSKPSSTTV
-4707 LTISETLNGTTFD
+4707 TISTTIGGSTLNFTGTTT
-4720 VGTASGTSFTMAKS
+4720 GLSFIMAKS

-4749 IVRYNNRLYQCII
+4749 IVRYNNRLYQCIV
-4762 SNNDTTFI
+4762 SNNDTEFI

-4778 SGDRRLNELDR
+4778 SGDRKLNELDR

-4803 DLTQLVTGITYPG
+4803 DLTQLVSGITYPG
-4816 SVYMGNAFPPA
+4816 SVYLDNAFPPA

-4833 TNLQD
+4833 TQLQD
-4838 QPFYPATI
+4838 QPFYPTTL
-4846 NNMSVVWDGNR
+4846 NNVSVIWNGTK
-4857 YVTISTSPTYS
+4857 YIIASTTSDYS
-4868 ALLTSAT
+4868 ALITSAT
-4875 GDNWT
+4875 GDDWILN
-4880 LSKLSNNPV
+4880 KLSNNPV
-4889 GLSDIYYDGTRYVI
+4889 GLTSINYGGSKYVI
-4903 TTTNSATPIY
+4903 TTTNDATPIY
-4913 TSTNGLVYTTG
+4913 TSTNGVVYTTG
-4924 PSLNVPSNT
+4924 PSLTVPSNS
-4933 LSRVYNSNN
+4933 LNSVYYGAGAW
-4942 VWIAVGENVVTSID
+4942 VAVGENVVTSSD
-4956 TISWVNAFTLSSPG
+4956 TVTWYVSSQLFNPG
-4970 YFSDVTYTT
+4970 YFTGVTYLE
-4979 AGYTGWLVIGNQTNN
+4979 TGWLVVGNQTVN
-4994 GVDQTLII
+4994 GTSQAII
-5002 RSTNNG
+5002 LQSTSGGFFWN
-5008 ITWDIVNDGIT
+5008 IVNQGVTTNIT
-5019 TDITSA
+5019 DA
-5025 YVNAITSSNNLVV
+5025 FLNAIAYGNGLVV
-5038 IVGDAGQ
+5038 IVANSGR
-5045 IFTSIDGT
+5045 IFTTVTGAIT
-5053 QTNTL
+5053 TPE
-5058 QTSGTGE
+5058 QTSGTSE
-5065 NLVDV
+5065 NLVSV
-5070 VYGSGIF
+5070 TYGNGTY
-5077 IAVGENGTI
+5077 IAVGDNGTI
-5086 VTSTDGVTWNV
+5086 VTSTDGTTWTV
-5097 RTSGTTNNLNSV
+5097 QVSTTTNNLNSI
-5109 AYNDTDAEFIVVG
+5109 AYNDTAGEFIAVG
-5122 DNNTILTSSNGSTWT
+5122 ENNTILISDDDGVTWI

-5178 TTRPG
+5178 TSRPG
-5183 TNWLVGEY
+5183 TNWEVGQY
-5191 GHTGFTVVTRE
+5191 GHTGFTVVSTE
-5202 ITPSYPQTEYSFL
+5202 ITPTVITQTEYSFL
-5215 NIVQNP
+5215 NITQNP
-5221 AFLAVY
+5221 AYIAVY
-5227 DITPATGTSRRIY
+5227 DITPASGLSIRLY
-5240 EQYDYTVDWVLK
+5240 EGYDYTVDWVNK
-5252 TITLNITL
+5252 IVTLINPVASGNI
-5260 APNHILGVQL
+5260 IGIDS

-5287 PFIDNTNTGFIEILL
+5287 PFITNDSTGFVEMPLN
-5302 SCNYSA
+5302 CNYTGTISS
-5308 NQFNGNGL
+5308 GNGL
-5316 IRPGTEPIQVECTET
+5316 IRPSSVPFQVTCTET
-5331 ESIINSITCDDV
+5331 EASTDSITCDDV
-5343 STFALNEPIR
+5343 TGFALNAPIT
-5353 FQGDVFG
+5353 FQGAVFG
-5360 GIELDQTYY
+5360 NIALDTIYY
-5369 IKTISYVT
+5369 VKTISYVT
-5377 NKITVSLPP
+5377 SKITVALGP
-5386 LVSGIAGPTFSL
+5386 LIDGQAGPTFAL
-5398 TDDTGSMQAIVQQGT
+5398 VNATGSMEAIVNEGT
-5413 GVVWTDPL
+5413 GLVWTDPI
-5421 VVHNGDKLVL
+5421 VIHNGVKLVL
-5431 GETSTVT
+5431 GESTYVT
-5438 QTKSSTNSIVV
+5438 QTKSATNSIVV
-5449 NTALTMDVNDPIVFS
+5449 NTSVTIDVNDPIVFS
-5464 DLMFGGPTPHTTY
+5464 NSIDDATSTFSGCGLTAQTVY
-5477 YIASIIDDNEFT
+5477 YIKEIIDYNEFT
-5489 ISATSGGSTFVLTD
+5489 VTTTAGSSVEVVLTNR
-5503 ATGLASCIT
+5503 TGLAICVT
-5512 NDFAIAQA
+5512 NDYAISIA
-5520 DVGTTAKLM
+5520 DFGTTAKLV
-5529 FAENYNQNDDFVTFA
+5529 FANQYSQTNDFITFA
-5544 VFGETDPL
+5544 VFGQTEPI
-5552 QYAYS
+5552 QYGYS
-5557 IPITQIYLST
+5557 VP
-5567 GGETQLAL
+5567 ETQLYQSLGGESQLYL
-5575 TNYIGGTNPENA
+5575 TNYVGGTNPENA
-5587 VVEVNGLRL
+5587 VVEINGLRK
-5596 TDVSDYTIDL
+5596 TDVSDYTINS
-5606 TTQMLYLTFSLT
+5606 TTQIIYFTNSLT
-5618 IGDILAVT
+5618 AGDIVAIT
-5626 TYNSTERQYLNTSLG
+5626 TYNNTDRQYLNTTLG
-5641 GTYSGSVSV
+5641 GSFSGSSSLVF
-5650 TLNIG
+5650 NIG
-5655 SSTHFSGW
+5655 STTHLPGFD
-5663 SEEVIAGGFI
+5663 EEITAGQFI
-5673 IGVSYQITSLGTTD
+5673 IGTTYQIIDLGTTTQLQWNTIAGTTSVIYVVGD
-5687 FTLIGA
+5687 IFTCANAGTGTGIAGIGYGGGADGAPGVDLGPVTAGSFVIGDGYTISTINDGIGGADTNFTLIGA
-5693 ASNTVGEIFT
+5693 PNNTPGTYFV
-5703 ATGAGTGT
+5703 ATGIGTGT
-5711 GTAGVGW
+5711 GTASIGNVF
-5718 GDNEWSPGPDYFT
+5718 SPGPDYIT
-5731 LSSGSTSGLVVDT
+5731 MSSG
-5744 GIIFTSPIG
+5744 
-5753 GVTINT
+5753 
-5759 IYYIA
+5759 
-5764 QILSS
+5764 
-5769 TTFNVSLTPGGA
+5769 TTASMIVGSAITFSVSLGGIVAGTVYYVLEIINSTDFTVSATPGGA
-5781 PLTLISATGAMLG
+5781 PLTLTTATGSSIG
-5794 FVNPAIVSNITAINN
+5794 FINPPTVANIVAVNNLITAPINIGITAVSSTNN
-5809 VISAPVEVTNVS
+5809 VITCSSTAGFSAGQPVMFKS
-5821 SATAPNTL
+5821 STPLVDFGN
-5829 TATSTTGF
+5829 
-5837 ISASSGIYQPIIFKN
+5837 IDCN
-5852 TTGLPGAGGILT
+5852 
-5864 DGTVYWVDTV
+5864 GTVYWISNPTY
-5874 INSTDFTISET
+5874 SPTQFTISAT
-5885 PGGLPVTVTGATGT
+5885 PGGAEFDPGNDSGSILGE
-5899 MIAYVGGNPTTT
+5899 IGGNPAVS
-5911 ITTGIAHNLET
+5911 ITTGIDHTLQDND
-5922 NNIVRIDGVNGST
+5922 IVRINGTIGSN
-5935 QLNNN
+5935 QLNNST
-5940 IYYVHK
+5940 YYAKV
-5946 LSDTIIGL
+5946 LSATQIAL
-5954 YLSPYLPESY
+5954 YFSEYEFARDVVNDP
-5964 QTNEIVTGVSNWSSS
+5964 VTDVSNWISG
-5979 GYVWLDNQFTLIDA
+5979 GYVWLDKQFTLINSTA
-5993 TATAISSNEIAV
+5993 TATTA
-6005 NSTSYLVVDTPVYF
+6005 STDKITVTSTDTLVIDSPVYF
-6019 SGSNMF
+6019 SGNVF
-6025 GGIVAGTKYYIKSID
+6025 GNIVEGDRYYVKSI
-6040 VGTSKITISTTY
+6040 VGNDITISETY
-6052 QGSELT
+6052 QGPVFELVNGPAT
-6058 LTNYSGTDSM
+6058 VGQTM
-6068 GVTMWEQT
+6068 GVTMWEQE
-6076 NVDRVWVTVNGYKIP
+6076 NVDRVWVTVNGERVP

-6106 TLVEPGDVVVI
+6106 TLVEPGDTVII
-6117 TNMIPTATPD
+6117 TNTIATATPD

-6154 TQPLSYTDSIIYVED
+6154 TQPLYAYNSIIYVED
-6169 VTKITTNVVQNE
+6169 VTKITTNIVQNE
-6181 VTPALANGVYTIG
+6181 IVPSAVDGVYSIG
-6194 LDVDKRII
+6194 LEGDKRII
-6202 SQVIVVNNTTS
+6202 CQVIVVNNTTS

-6224 IVDTAPV
+6224 IVDTAPI
-6231 LEITSGVSVSQSL
+6231 LEITSGVTAGNNV

-6266 DFDTNT
+6266 DFVNNT

-6279 TNGTGERFYIPAYEK
+6279 TNGTGERNFIPAYDK
-6294 VYGILSTNQLPA
+6294 VYGILSTNQLPNA
-6306 VNYNLTW
+6306 DYYLTW
-6313 NSYNYNPT
+6313 NSYVYNPI

-6326 QISDTVAANF
+6326 QISDTASANF